1 MKKLFRSF
9 LIVVLGICLA
19 LSVSACGKADFSYG
33 EDYEKYGVTLDRY
46 EELDLVPVDGNAD
59 GITITTA
66 DASIVGV
73 EGNRLIA
80 NSEGETTITAKRNGG
95 KKTLTVYVVDT
106 GAKPKLGVDSDII
119 YIGAD
124 SDVGAHV
131 VYNKKDYAHGANYE
145 YSVPASSADYVEV
158 VNGKLR
164 GKEGAD
170 GKTVKVDVKLE
181 GYKGR
186 EAAIKGQF
194 TFRVRP
200 ASFIDT
206 AAELDVYAAEDSRLA
221 NVAIVSDVHYNAKK
235 IEDANLTYEV
245 VEGGDYVTVD
255 ENGVVSAKNVLT
267 ENQSGSAVIAVRYAT
282 DDSVETRVS
291 VNVHPNYV
299 ATNFVEDPAKY
310 ALATSVPAAAKNA
323 DGAPE
328 KIYAYTQPTGDTW
341 TDRISF
347 NDAGSSIVANARK
360 GYKYFGYDLYFD
372 GTPLY
377 IGLDHADCQ
386 GIKDGQYFRSDYMK
400 IVDVASGR
408 VTNRLVKGTWVRL
421 VYDLFYYVENTS
433 YVAFS
438 ETGFFYAQSGAAGSK
453 TYMGNVRW
461 YLDDNFGSNV
471 HPPEGSDYV
480 LDNDVEYKLNA
491 DGSIS
496 ASNNEWTFD
505 NTSNK
510 IAATTY
516 APAEG
521 EIGGVSGA
529 WKYAPVD
536 DGNSG
541 EWQNQ
546 LTLISAAAY
555 KNGPTGD
562 TGYNVNGMLNLTE
575 AMPTRVGATVTD
587 DVATK
592 YKFLTFDMYIEN
604 GSYVNFNV
612 NQSTSGRA
620 TGAQID
626 LGTTKETYVEG
637 GTDLDLQKNWIKVW
651 EKDSDKLSYYME
663 KGKWYTVSIAYFDNY
678 SSNNWASNIILS
690 AKGGSV
696 IYLNDVKFRKDNVA
710 PTEYEGFQ
718 PVNIEITNGKREMQ
732 ISDLGDDLTYQVKY
746 KMSGNKT
753 AADIVWESSN
763 TSVANVDDNGLI
775 TFDRDGLNGI
785 AYITATVNVAEGV
798 TVSDSFEVKLVDFRS
813 SHLAPSF
820 YVDMSYDPDD
830 DNTAVLKTTVFKGS
844 ANQWDSTL
852 TLTDIATTADKPV
865 SKWRTDGYKY
875 LALDVYFGEGASGLR
890 SYMWLNRAGDA
901 DYGEIT
907 VGSSVPAANAFVYDA
922 ENKIREL
929 GTIAANKWY
938 TVYIATDYSNYNP
951 NWAKALINFWAKEG
965 EEGTFKIR
973 NIAAKKDRS
982 EMFDVL
988 QIAGAPS
995 STADTLWNDIKD
1007 NEYQLSLANSS
1018 LEVEWKVEAVSSD
1031 AAAIVS
1037 IDENGLLTFSDE
1049 GLAETVKRRGLFK
1062 VTATPKDSRYASL
1075 TGSVTF
1081 AIIEDEHAEPITDW
1095 HPVSAYPD
1103 VTSSVWQGKD
1113 TEYPK
1118 TYKFTFNKEDKTDW
1132 KQYLTLAAYNNG
1144 ANLEKP
1150 LGSQYIVGQFM
1161 FTENVSKIIVC
1172 SKLRT
1177 PGGNDKVNYWEQYN
1191 IGSLPTNEKNV
1202 KFYDEN
1208 GNAAVLNRNVWYTVV
1223 IPLKESTAASNGRW
1237 GSLYL
1242 EFGTVDSSKS
1252 ADVYFKNYSYGDTLP
1267 SGLYDL
1273 KITGAPTANVY
1284 LESGNYQ
1291 LGVETNA
1298 GAVEWRSSDNET
1310 ATVDQNG
1317 RVTFLKT
1324 GSVTI
1329 YVKPTDAARA
1339 SLERSVPLTIVE
1351 ESIQILTTDTTK
1363 EWRSLPANKQ
1373 VAIEYTAAP
1382 SLTLNWSV
1390 ADESATYATV
1400 DQNGVVTFLEA
1411 GRYHDITINVTS
1423 TSSKG
1428 KPLSASVT
1436 FKLNDTVNSHFTAGN
1451 GITLEYV
1458 SATDTNEITAT
1469 TSSSGT
1475 INLIDIV
1482 KGTSPVASWQNNGY
1496 KYFVT
1501 DVKFNEGVKNLE
1513 SRIWLNKGDI
1523 GDVSYFI
1530 NTITVG
1536 SADPLYYATVYDGE
1550 TKERVTGKIEANHWY
1565 TVFIETRYNNP
1576 HTWTQAY
1583 LTLRAKSGET
1593 ATATFKN
1600 VGAIKGEVLKITGKP
1615 SRDVNISELD
1625 NGELQLGVTAT
1636 EGLDLEWTVNVAED
1650 VATVDNTGKLTLKKP
1665 ADSLTVTV
1673 TGKKDG
1679 KVIMSDSATFKVVE
1693 EWSTTITNKPTS
1705 LDWNDL
1711 ADGKT
1716 FTLDVAKSKGLTLEY
1731 SSDNEAVAVEN
1742 GVLTFA
1748 PAAIGQ
1754 DVTITVNGM
1763 LNGVQKA
1770 TDSVVITLEHAMRQF
1785 SVNANTEL
1793 SYGTDSEVD
1802 TVLISST
1809 VASTDTNWD
1818 NAARLTDLSGSK
1830 DYSQNNFFKNGK
1842 KYVKLD
1848 VSLSSNGKITFNNW
1862 YTNDQVSPK
1871 LQGEWYNEAIEV
1883 GKTTKTYLYDVNGV
1897 RVYGNVKADTQY
1909 VVYVPILWSHTSNSP
1924 RWGEMRFMVRTT
1936 DENSATV
1943 KVKNIE
1949 YVTAIEN
1956 VYDEKVQLTGV
1967 PNSSVIFAEGGT
1979 NTVQLGTR
1987 DLLEAYEGVAYKS
2000 SNNEIA
2006 TVTDEGLVTFLQT
2019 GTVEITVSPKNAKLA
2034 PLATTVTLKAVTA
2047 EEKQAEWH
2055 FASTATT
2062 WQTEGEFVNSWKF
2075 TGEELVIGG
2084 KDSSYTGDANSV
2096 ATANYIALEI
2106 RFEKA
2111 SGVNYFS
2118 NMYTNGSDGK
2128 GKLGFAWLWGST
2140 TQKAVSV
2147 YLSDYATVVNTTENY
2162 VRFFEMD
2169 GTQSSKLETG
2179 KWYKLILP
2187 KNIEKNDITWG
2198 DLRLKI
2204 DGSGSEREVYYRNVS
2219 YGNTLP
2225 EGWVNA

>member
-282 DDSVETRVS
+282 DASIETRVS

-471 HPPEGSDYV
+471 HAPEGADYV
-480 LDNDVEYKLNA
+480 LDNDVEYKLNS

-510 IAATTY
+510 VAATTY

-536 DGNSG
+536 EGNSG

-612 NQSTSGRA
+612 NQSTTGRV
-620 TGAQID
+620 TGARLD

-651 EKDSDKLSYYME
+651 EKDSDKLSYYVE

-710 PTEYEGFQ
+710 PADYDGFQ

-785 AYITATVNVAEGV
+785 ANITATVNVAEGV

-820 YVDMSYDPDD
+820 YVDMSYDPDEAG
-830 DNTAVLKTTVFKGS
+830 TAILKTKVYRNGDH
-844 ANQWDSTL
+844 QWDSTL
-852 TLTDIATTADKPV
+852 TLTDIATTAEKPV

-907 VGSSVPAANAFVYDA
+907 VGSNVPAANAFVYDA
-922 ENKIREL
+922 ATKIREL

-1007 NEYQLSLANSS
+1007 NEYQLSLVNSS

-1049 GLAETVKRRGLFK
+1049 GLAETVKRRGLFE
-1062 VTATPKDSRYASL
+1062 VTATPKDPRYASL

-1081 AIIEDEHAEPITDW
+1081 AIINDEYDAPINTWHLCAKNNTEWQSNTGDEFALSWKFTGNTLQIAGFWETTDEDKLAARAQYITFDMYFKHAAGINYESDMYT
-1095 HPVSAYPD
+1095 
-1103 VTSSVWQGKD
+1103 QGKRSFAWFWGNSVRP
-1113 TEYPK
+1113 ELMY
-1118 TYKFTFNKEDKTDW
+1118 Y
-1132 KQYLTLAAYNNG
+1132 G
-1144 ANLEKP
+1144 ASSG
-1150 LGSQYIVGQFM
+1150 LGRFV
-1161 FTENVSKIIVC
+1161 KI
-1172 SKLRT
+1172 
-1177 PGGNDKVNYWEQYN
+1177 
-1191 IGSLPTNEKNV
+1191 
-1202 KFYDEN
+1202 YDMD
-1208 GNAAVLNRNVWYTVV
+1208 GNAVANVTTGNWYKIVLPNAMESSTSTWGTSRFIIDPQKVDGVDKREVYFRNV
-1223 IPLKESTAASNGRW
+1223 
-1237 GSLYL
+1237 
-1242 EFGTVDSSKS
+1242 
-1252 ADVYFKNYSYGDTLP
+1252 SYGDTLP

-1284 LESGNYQ
+1284 LESGSCQ

-1373 VAIEYTAAP
+1373 FAIDYTAAP

-1390 ADESATYATV
+1390 AGESATYATV

-1436 FKLNDTVNSHFTAGN
+1436 FKLNDTVKEFDARGDKTTIKYGSGSE
-1451 GITLEYV
+1451 I
-1458 SATDTNEITAT
+1458 DTIIT
-1469 TSSSGT
+1469 TSSATEIKWQENELEIKSLIQGSGYDKPVIT
-1475 INLIDIV
+1475 T
-1482 KGTSPVASWQNNGY
+1482 KG
-1496 KYFVT
+1496 KHYFSFDVCFDSNT
-1501 DVKFNEGVKNLE
+1501 DKMYM
-1513 SRIWLNKGDI
+1513 IAWLN
-1523 GDVSYFI
+1523 SS
-1530 NTITVG
+1530 NTPARYEKTLTVG
-1536 SADPLYYATVYDGE
+1536 TELDDTYYVYNATTKGRVRNTEAGVWYTVIMPADHTNCNPHWALSWIQFSTKTSEATTVKIKNVALTTDIPTVYDL
-1550 TKERVTGKIEANHWY
+1550 VM
-1565 TVFIETRYNNP
+1565 
-1576 HTWTQAY
+1576 
-1583 LTLRAKSGET
+1583 
-1593 ATATFKN
+1593 
-1600 VGAIKGEVLKITGKP
+1600 TGKP
-1615 SRDVNISELD
+1615 SRDVNITELD

-1679 KVIMSDSATFKVVE
+1679 KVVMSDSATFKVVE
-1693 EWSTTITNKPTS
+1693 EWSTTITNKPTL

-1754 DVTITVNGM
+1754 DVTITVKGM

-1770 TDSVVITLEHAMRQF
+1770 TDSVVITLTHAMRHF
-1785 SVNANTEL
+1785 SADSEAITL
-1793 SYGTDSEVD
+1793 AYGEGAEVD
-1802 TVLISST
+1802 TVIATTSTSGTLTFTDIQGNLTNYTKSGNKYISMDVCFDANLKSIKTFVWITTPSDKTHKYEKTITLNSVLEDEIYFYNKETGARVDKIVANQWYKFFIPATYPSGADWCLTNIVAAANDESETT
-1809 VASTDTNWD
+1809 VQIKNFACVPSISGVH
-1818 NAARLTDLSGSK
+1818 DL
-1830 DYSQNNFFKNGK
+1830 
-1842 KYVKLD
+1842 
-1848 VSLSSNGKITFNNW
+1848 KI
-1862 YTNDQVSPK
+1862 
-1871 LQGEWYNEAIEV
+1871 
-1883 GKTTKTYLYDVNGV
+1883 
-1897 RVYGNVKADTQY
+1897 
-1909 VVYVPILWSHTSNSP
+1909 
-1924 RWGEMRFMVRTT
+1924 
-1936 DENSATV
+1936 
-1943 KVKNIE
+1943 
-1949 YVTAIEN
+1949 
-1956 VYDEKVQLTGV
+1956 TGV
-1967 PNSSVIFAEGGT
+1967 PTSSVQLSAGSI
-1979 NTVQLGTR
+1979 QLGVDT
-1987 DLLEAYEGVAYKS
+1987 DLEVSWS
-2000 SNNEIA
+2000 SKNEDVA
-2006 TVTDEGLVTFLQT
+2006 TVDQTGKVTFIKL
-2019 GTVEITVSPKNAKLA
+2019 GSVDITVAPTDTTYASLAK
-2034 PLATTVTLKAVTA
+2034 TVTITIISEFDEPTGWKPQGSSGNALTWTGADATNPKSYKFSVTA
-2047 EEKQAEWH
+2047 GDGDWKSAMVIAEYGN
-2055 FASTATT
+2055 ASLTAPIGSTYIT
-2062 WQTEGEFVNSWKF
+2062 LRLKF
-2075 TGEELVIGG
+2075 ESNI
-2084 KDSSYTGDANSV
+2084 SSVVFRN
-2096 ATANYIALEI
+2096 AL
-2106 RFEKA
+2106 RTPNN
-2111 SGVNYFS
+2111 GVNYWIQFNVGEVPS
-2118 NMYTNGSDGK
+2118 TEKDVKIYNENGS
-2128 GKLGFAWLWGST
+2128 
-2140 TQKAVSV
+2140 
-2147 YLSDYATVVNTTENY
+2147 VVTDSLVE
-2162 VRFFEMD
+2162 
-2169 GTQSSKLETG
+2169 G
-2179 KWYKLILP
+2179 KWYNVVIPVTLSTLA
-2187 KNIEKNDITWG
+2187 NNGNWG
-2198 DLRLKI
+2198 NLRLDFNRTDKNTEGVGYVK
-2204 DGSGSEREVYYRNVS
+2204 DFS

>member
-221 NVAIVSDVHYNAKK
+221 NVAIVPTVHYNAKK
-235 IEDANLTYEV
+235 IDDANLTYEV

-282 DDSVETRVS
+282 DASIETRVS

-341 TDRISF
+341 TDHISF

-471 HPPEGSDYV
+471 HAPEGSDYV

-696 IYLNDVKFRKDNVA
+696 VYLNDVKFRKDNVA

-820 YVDMSYDPDD
+820 YVDMSYDPDEEG
-830 DNTAVLKTTVFKGS
+830 TAILKTKVYRNGDH
-844 ANQWDSTL
+844 QWDSTL
-852 TLTDIATTADKPV
+852 TLTDIATTAEKPV

-907 VGSSVPAANAFVYDA
+907 VGSNAPAANAFVYDA
-922 ENKIREL
+922 ETKIREL

-1049 GLAETVKRRGLFK
+1049 GLAETVKRRGLFE
-1062 VTATPKDSRYASL
+1062 VTATPKDTRYASL

-1081 AIIEDEHAEPITDW
+1081 AIINDEYDAPINTWHLCAKNNTEWQSNTGDEFALSWKFTGKTLQIAGFYETTDEDKLAARAQYITFDMYFKHAAGINYESDMY
-1095 HPVSAYPD
+1095 S
-1103 VTSSVWQGKD
+1103 QGKKSFAWFWGNSVRPELMYYGASSGLGRFVKIYD
-1113 TEYPK
+1113 MDGNAVANVT
-1118 TYKFTFNKEDKTDW
+1118 TGNWYKIVLPNAMESSTSTWGTSRFIIDPQKVDGVDKREV
-1132 KQYLTLAAYNNG
+1132 Y
-1144 ANLEKP
+1144 
-1150 LGSQYIVGQFM
+1150 FR
-1161 FTENVSKIIVC
+1161 NVSY
-1172 SKLRT
+1172 
-1177 PGGNDKVNYWEQYN
+1177 GN
-1191 IGSLPTNEKNV
+1191 
-1202 KFYDEN
+1202 
-1208 GNAAVLNRNVWYTVV
+1208 
-1223 IPLKESTAASNGRW
+1223 
-1237 GSLYL
+1237 
-1242 EFGTVDSSKS
+1242 
-1252 ADVYFKNYSYGDTLP
+1252 TLP

-1373 VAIEYTAAP
+1373 FAIDYTAAP

-1400 DQNGVVTFLEA
+1400 DQNGVVTFLGA

-1436 FKLNDTVNSHFTAGN
+1436 FKLNDTVKEFDARGDKTTIKYGSGSE
-1451 GITLEYV
+1451 I
-1458 SATDTNEITAT
+1458 DTIIT
-1469 TSSSGT
+1469 TSSATEIKWQENELEIKS
-1475 INLIDIV
+1475 LI
-1482 KGTSPVASWQNNGY
+1482 KGASYNQPVITTRG
-1496 KYFVT
+1496 KHYFSFDVRFDSNT
-1501 DVKFNEGVKNLE
+1501 DKMYM
-1513 SRIWLNKGDI
+1513 IAWLNNDNNPARYEK
-1523 GDVSYFI
+1523 
-1530 NTITVG
+1530 TLTVG
-1536 SADPLYYATVYDGE
+1536 TELDDTYYVYNATTKGRVRNTEAGVWYTVIMPADHTNCNPHWALSWIQFSTKTSEATTVKIKNVALTTDMPTVYDL
-1550 TKERVTGKIEANHWY
+1550 VM
-1565 TVFIETRYNNP
+1565 
-1576 HTWTQAY
+1576 
-1583 LTLRAKSGET
+1583 
-1593 ATATFKN
+1593 
-1600 VGAIKGEVLKITGKP
+1600 TGKP

-1679 KVIMSDSATFKVVE
+1679 KVVMSDSATFKVVE
-1693 EWSTTITNKPTS
+1693 NWSTTITNKPTS

-1731 SSDNEAVAVEN
+1731 SSDSEAVTVEN

-1770 TDSVVITLEHAMRQF
+1770 TDSVVITLEHAMRHF
-1785 SVNANTEL
+1785 SADSEAITL
-1793 SYGTDSEVD
+1793 AYGEGAEVD
-1802 TVLISST
+1802 TVIATTSTSGTLTFTDIQGNLTNYTKSGNKYISMDVCFDANLKSIKTFVWITTPSDKTHKYEKTITLNSVLEDEIYFYNKETGARVDKIVANQWYKFFIPATYPSGADWCLTNIVAAANDESETT
-1809 VASTDTNWD
+1809 VQIKNFACVPSISGVH
-1818 NAARLTDLSGSK
+1818 DL
-1830 DYSQNNFFKNGK
+1830 
-1842 KYVKLD
+1842 
-1848 VSLSSNGKITFNNW
+1848 KI
-1862 YTNDQVSPK
+1862 
-1871 LQGEWYNEAIEV
+1871 
-1883 GKTTKTYLYDVNGV
+1883 
-1897 RVYGNVKADTQY
+1897 
-1909 VVYVPILWSHTSNSP
+1909 
-1924 RWGEMRFMVRTT
+1924 
-1936 DENSATV
+1936 
-1943 KVKNIE
+1943 
-1949 YVTAIEN
+1949 
-1956 VYDEKVQLTGV
+1956 TGV
-1967 PNSSVIFAEGGT
+1967 PTSSVQLSAGSIQLGVDTDLEVSWSSKNEDVATVDQTGKVTFIKSGSVDITVTPTDTTYASLAKTVTITIISEFDEPTGWKPQGSSGNALTWTGADATNPKSYKFSVTAGDGDWKSAMVIAEYGNASLTAPIGSTYITLRLKFESNISSVIF
-1979 NTVQLGTR
+1979 R
-1987 DLLEAYEGVAYKS
+1987 
-2000 SNNEIA
+2000 
-2006 TVTDEGLVTFLQT
+2006 
-2019 GTVEITVSPKNAKLA
+2019 NALRT
-2034 PLATTVTLKAVTA
+2034 P
-2047 EEKQAEWH
+2047 
-2055 FASTATT
+2055 
-2062 WQTEGEFVNSWKF
+2062 N
-2075 TGEELVIGG
+2075 
-2084 KDSSYTGDANSV
+2084 
-2096 ATANYIALEI
+2096 
-2106 RFEKA
+2106 
-2111 SGVNYFS
+2111 SGVNYWIQFKVGEVPS
-2118 NMYTNGSDGK
+2118 TEKDVKIYNENGS
-2128 GKLGFAWLWGST
+2128 
-2140 TQKAVSV
+2140 
-2147 YLSDYATVVNTTENY
+2147 VVTDSLVE
-2162 VRFFEMD
+2162 
-2169 GTQSSKLETG
+2169 G
-2179 KWYKLILP
+2179 KWYNVVIPVTLSTLA
-2187 KNIEKNDITWG
+2187 NNGNWG
-2198 DLRLKI
+2198 NLRLDFNRTDKNTEGVGYVK
-2204 DGSGSEREVYYRNVS
+2204 DFS

>member
-59 GITITTA
+59 GIKITTA

-80 NSEGETTITAKRNGG
+80 NSEGDTTITAERNGG
-95 KKTLTVYVVDT
+95 KKTLRVYVVDS
-106 GAKPKLGVDSDII
+106 GAKPKLGMDSDII

-145 YSVPASSADYVEV
+145 YSVPAKYADYVEV

-206 AAELDVYAAEDSRLA
+206 EAELDVYAAEDSRLA

-282 DDSVETRVS
+282 DASIETRVS

-453 TYMGNVRW
+453 TYMGNLRW

-471 HPPEGSDYV
+471 HAPEGSDYV

-620 TGAQID
+620 TGARLD
-626 LGTTKETYVEG
+626 LGTTKETYVED

-820 YVDMSYDPDD
+820 YVDMSYDPDEEG
-830 DNTAVLKTTVFKGS
+830 TAILKTKVYRNGDH
-844 ANQWDSTL
+844 QWDSTL
-852 TLTDIATTADKPV
+852 TLTDIATTAEKPV

-907 VGSSVPAANAFVYDA
+907 VGSNAPAANAFVYDA
-922 ENKIREL
+922 ETKIREL

-1049 GLAETVKRRGLFK
+1049 GLAETVKRRGLFE
-1062 VTATPKDSRYASL
+1062 VTATPKDTRYASL

-1373 VAIEYTAAP
+1373 FAIDYTAAP

-1436 FKLNDTVNSHFTAGN
+1436 FKLNDTPKKLIATGS
-1451 GITLEYV
+1451 TLVKY
-1458 SATDTNEITAT
+1458 
-1469 TSSSGT
+1469 SSGT
-1475 INLIDIV
+1475 DETIV
-1482 KGTSPVASWQNNGY
+1482 ATSSLKSTAWDANVVYFADVVKYGGGEYKLPTGVFTSNGY
-1496 KYFVT
+1496 HYVSF
-1501 DVKFNEGVKNLE
+1501 DVLFDDNTNEMHMMM
-1513 SRIWLNKGDI
+1513 WLNSDASGKYDKKL
-1523 GDVSYFI
+1523 
-1530 NTITVG
+1530 TVG
-1536 SADPLYYATVYDGE
+1536 TVFDDTYYVYNATTKGRVRNTVAGTWYTVIIPADHNKLNSNWVKPYLQFTTKNDSPTNVQIKNIIVTSSMPTVYDL
-1550 TKERVTGKIEANHWY
+1550 VM
-1565 TVFIETRYNNP
+1565 
-1576 HTWTQAY
+1576 
-1583 LTLRAKSGET
+1583 
-1593 ATATFKN
+1593 
-1600 VGAIKGEVLKITGKP
+1600 TGKP

-1693 EWSTTITNKPTS
+1693 NWSTTITNKPTS

-1716 FTLDVAKSKGLTLEY
+1716 FTLEVAKSKGLTLEY
-1731 SSDNEAVAVEN
+1731 SSDNEAVTVEN

-1748 PAAIGQ
+1748 PASIGQ

-1770 TDSVVITLEHAMRQF
+1770 TDSVVITLEHAMRHF
-1785 SVNANTEL
+1785 SADSEAITL
-1793 SYGTDSEVD
+1793 AYGESAEVD
-1802 TVLISST
+1802 TVIATTSTSGTLTFTDIQGNLTNYTKSGNKYISMDVCFDANLKSIKTFVWITTPSDKTHKYEKTITLNSVLEDEIYFYNKETGARVDKIVANQWYKFFIPATYPSGADWCLTNIVAAANDESETT
-1809 VASTDTNWD
+1809 VQIKNFACVPSISGVH
-1818 NAARLTDLSGSK
+1818 DL
-1830 DYSQNNFFKNGK
+1830 
-1842 KYVKLD
+1842 
-1848 VSLSSNGKITFNNW
+1848 KI
-1862 YTNDQVSPK
+1862 
-1871 LQGEWYNEAIEV
+1871 
-1883 GKTTKTYLYDVNGV
+1883 
-1897 RVYGNVKADTQY
+1897 
-1909 VVYVPILWSHTSNSP
+1909 
-1924 RWGEMRFMVRTT
+1924 
-1936 DENSATV
+1936 
-1943 KVKNIE
+1943 
-1949 YVTAIEN
+1949 
-1956 VYDEKVQLTGV
+1956 TGV
-1967 PNSSVIFAEGGT
+1967 PTSSVQLSAGSIQLGVDTDLEVSWSSKNEDVATVDQTGKVTFIKSGSVDITVTPTDTTYASLAKTVTITIISEFDEPTGWKPQGSSGNALTWTGADATNPKSYKFSVTAGDGDWKSAMVIAEYGNASLTAPIGSTYITLRLKFESNISSVIF
-1979 NTVQLGTR
+1979 R
-1987 DLLEAYEGVAYKS
+1987 
-2000 SNNEIA
+2000 
-2006 TVTDEGLVTFLQT
+2006 
-2019 GTVEITVSPKNAKLA
+2019 NALRT
-2034 PLATTVTLKAVTA
+2034 P
-2047 EEKQAEWH
+2047 
-2055 FASTATT
+2055 
-2062 WQTEGEFVNSWKF
+2062 N
-2075 TGEELVIGG
+2075 
-2084 KDSSYTGDANSV
+2084 
-2096 ATANYIALEI
+2096 
-2106 RFEKA
+2106 
-2111 SGVNYFS
+2111 SGVNYWIQFKVGEVPS
-2118 NMYTNGSDGK
+2118 TEKDVKIYNENGS
-2128 GKLGFAWLWGST
+2128 
-2140 TQKAVSV
+2140 
-2147 YLSDYATVVNTTENY
+2147 VVTDSLVE
-2162 VRFFEMD
+2162 
-2169 GTQSSKLETG
+2169 G
-2179 KWYKLILP
+2179 KWYNVVIPVTLSTLA
-2187 KNIEKNDITWG
+2187 NNGNWG
-2198 DLRLKI
+2198 NLRLDFNRTDKNTEGVGYVK
-2204 DGSGSEREVYYRNVS
+2204 DFS

>member
-106 GAKPKLGVDSDII
+106 GAKPKLGMDSDII

-164 GKEGAD
+164 GKEGAN

-282 DDSVETRVS
+282 DASIETRVS

-471 HPPEGSDYV
+471 HAPEGADYV

-575 AMPTRVGATVTD
+575 SMPTRVGATVTD

-637 GTDLDLQKNWIKVW
+637 GTDLDLQSSWIKVW

-785 AYITATVNVAEGV
+785 TYITATVEVAEGV

-890 SYMWLNRAGDA
+890 SYIHLNTGSGSA

-907 VGSSVPAANAFVYDA
+907 VGSNAPAANAFVYDA
-922 ENKIREL
+922 ETKIREL

-1007 NEYQLSLANSS
+1007 NEYQLSLVNSS
-1018 LEVEWKVEAVSSD
+1018 LEVEWSVRGISSD
-1031 AAAIVS
+1031 AATIVS

-1049 GLAETVKRRGLFK
+1049 GLAETVKRRGLFE
-1062 VTATPKDSRYASL
+1062 VTATPKDTRYASL

-1081 AIIEDEHAEPITDW
+1081 AIINDEYDAPINTW
-1095 HPVSAYPD
+1095 HLCAKNN
-1103 VTSSVWQGKD
+1103 TEWQSNTGD
-1113 TEYPK
+1113 EFALSW
-1118 TYKFTFNKEDKTDW
+1118 KFTGNTLQIAGFYETTDEDK
-1132 KQYLTLAAYNNG
+1132 LAAR
-1144 ANLEKP
+1144 A
-1150 LGSQYIVGQFM
+1150 QYITFDMYFKHAAGINYESDMYSEHKRSFAWFWGNSVRPELMYYGASSGLGRF
-1161 FTENVSKIIVC
+1161 VKI
-1172 SKLRT
+1172 
-1177 PGGNDKVNYWEQYN
+1177 
-1191 IGSLPTNEKNV
+1191 
-1202 KFYDEN
+1202 YDMD
-1208 GNAAVLNRNVWYTVV
+1208 GNAVANVTTGKWYKIVLPNAMESSTSTWGTSRFIIDPQKVDGVDKREVYFRNV
-1223 IPLKESTAASNGRW
+1223 
-1237 GSLYL
+1237 
-1242 EFGTVDSSKS
+1242 
-1252 ADVYFKNYSYGDTLP
+1252 SYGDTLP

-1351 ESIQILTTDTTK
+1351 ESIQILTTDTNK

-1373 VAIEYTAAP
+1373 FAIDYTAAP

-1400 DQNGVVTFLEA
+1400 DQNGVVTFLGA

-1451 GITLEYV
+1451 GVTLEYV

-1501 DVKFNEGVKNLE
+1501 DVKFSEGVNNLE

-1536 SADPLYYATVYDGE
+1536 SSNPLYYAAIYDGE

-1809 VASTDTNWD
+1809 VASTDTNRD

-2062 WQTEGEFVNSWKF
+2062 WQTEGEFANSWKF
-2075 TGEELVIGG
+2075 SGENLTVA
-2084 KDSSYTGDANSV
+2084 SSLSAESN
-2096 ATANYIALEI
+2096 ANYIYAEI
-2106 RFEKA
+2106 YFAKA
-2111 SGVNYFS
+2111 VDVNYYS
-2118 NMYTNGSDGK
+2118 DMYSQGKTTNWWSAIGG
-2128 GKLGFAWLWGST
+2128 T
-2140 TQKAVSV
+2140 TINENTMFFDMSGNR
-2147 YLSDYATVVNTTENY
+2147 AT
-2162 VRFFEMD
+2162 
-2169 GTQSSKLETG
+2169 SLELG
-2179 KWYKLILP
+2179 KWYKMALKKAKEGANVTWQCYSKLIIG
-2187 KNIEKNDITWG
+2187 KDTNGEA
-2198 DLRLKI
+2198 
-2204 DGSGSEREVYYRNVS
+2204 EVYFRNAA
-2219 YGNTLP
+2219 YGSTIP

>member
-59 GITITTA
+59 GIKITTA

-80 NSEGETTITAKRNGG
+80 NSEGNTTITAERNGG
-95 KKTLTVYVVDT
+95 KKTLKVYVVDS
-106 GAKPKLGVDSDII
+106 GAKPRLGVDSDII

-221 NVAIVSDVHYNAKK
+221 NVAIVPTVHYNAKK

-267 ENQSGSAVIAVRYAT
+267 ESQSGSAVIAVRYAT
-282 DDSVETRVS
+282 DASIETRVS

-471 HPPEGSDYV
+471 HAPEGSDYV

-575 AMPTRVGATVTD
+575 SMPTRVGATVTD

-620 TGAQID
+620 TGAKLD

-710 PTEYEGFQ
+710 PTDYDGFQ

-785 AYITATVNVAEGV
+785 AYITATVEVAEGV
-798 TVSDSFEVKLVDFRS
+798 IVSDSFEVKLVDFRS

-820 YVDMSYDPDD
+820 YVDMSYDPDEEG
-830 DNTAVLKTTVFKGS
+830 TAVLKTKVYRNGDH
-844 ANQWDSTL
+844 QWDSTL

-907 VGSSVPAANAFVYDA
+907 VGSNAPAANAFVYDA
-922 ENKIREL
+922 ETKIREL

-973 NIAAKKDRS
+973 NIADKKDRS

-995 STADTLWNDIKD
+995 SSADTLWNDIKD

-1018 LEVEWKVEAVSSD
+1018 LEVEWKVETVSSD

-1081 AIIEDEHAEPITDW
+1081 AIINDDYDAPINSW
-1095 HPVSAYPD
+1095 HLCAKNS
-1103 VTSSVWQGKD
+1103 TEWQGNTGDEFAKSW
-1113 TEYPK
+1113 
-1118 TYKFTFNKEDKTDW
+1118 KFTGNTLQIAGFWETTDEDK
-1132 KQYLTLAAYNNG
+1132 LAARAQYVTFDMYFKYAAGINYESDMHTQGKKSFAWFWNNTVRPELKYYG
-1144 ANLEKP
+1144 ASSG
-1150 LGSQYIVGQFM
+1150 LGRFVKIYDMDGNAVANVTTGTWYKIILPNAMESSTSAWGTSRFIIDSQKVDGVDKREVYFR
-1161 FTENVSKIIVC
+1161 NVSY
-1172 SKLRT
+1172 
-1177 PGGNDKVNYWEQYN
+1177 GN
-1191 IGSLPTNEKNV
+1191 
-1202 KFYDEN
+1202 
-1208 GNAAVLNRNVWYTVV
+1208 
-1223 IPLKESTAASNGRW
+1223 
-1237 GSLYL
+1237 
-1242 EFGTVDSSKS
+1242 
-1252 ADVYFKNYSYGDTLP
+1252 TLP

-1284 LESGNYQ
+1284 LESGSYQ

-1339 SLERSVPLTIVE
+1339 SLERSVTLTIVE

-1390 ADESATYATV
+1390 ADECAEYAIV
-1400 DQNGVVTFLEA
+1400 NNKGVVTFLEA
-1411 GRYHDITINVTS
+1411 GRYHDITINVS
-1423 TSSKG
+1423 ATSSKG

-1436 FKLNDTVNSHFTAGN
+1436 LKLNDTVKEFDARGDKTTIKYGSGSE
-1451 GITLEYV
+1451 I
-1458 SATDTNEITAT
+1458 DTIIT
-1469 TSSSGT
+1469 TSSATEIKWQENELEIKS
-1475 INLIDIV
+1475 LI
-1482 KGTSPVASWQNNGY
+1482 KGAGYNQPVITTRG
-1496 KYFVT
+1496 KHYFSFDVCFDSNT
-1501 DVKFNEGVKNLE
+1501 DKMYM
-1513 SRIWLNKGDI
+1513 IAWLNSD
-1523 GDVSYFI
+1523 
-1530 NTITVG
+1530 NTPARYEKTLTVG
-1536 SADPLYYATVYDGE
+1536 TALDDTYYVYNATTKGRVRNTEAGVWYTVIMPADHTNCNANWALSWIQFSTKTSEATTVKIKNVALTTDMPTVYDL
-1550 TKERVTGKIEANHWY
+1550 VM
-1565 TVFIETRYNNP
+1565 
-1576 HTWTQAY
+1576 
-1583 LTLRAKSGET
+1583 
-1593 ATATFKN
+1593 
-1600 VGAIKGEVLKITGKP
+1600 TGKP

-1679 KVIMSDSATFKVVE
+1679 KVVMSDSATFKVVE

-1716 FTLDVAKSKGLTLEY
+1716 FTLEVAKSKGLTLEY
-1731 SSDNEAVAVEN
+1731 SSDSETVTVED

-1748 PAAIGQ
+1748 PASIGQ
-1754 DVTITVNGM
+1754 DVTITVKGM
-1763 LNGVQKA
+1763 LNGVVKA
-1770 TDSVVITLEHAMRQF
+1770 TDSVVITLEHAMRHF
-1785 SVNANTEL
+1785 SADSEAITL
-1793 SYGTDSEVD
+1793 AYGEGAEVD
-1802 TVLISST
+1802 TVIATTSTSGTLTFTDIQGNLTNYTKSGNKYISMDVCFDANLKSIKTFVWITTPSDKTHKYEKTITLNSVLEDEIYFYNKETGARVDKIVANQWYKFFIPATYPSGADWCLTNIVAAANDESETT
-1809 VASTDTNWD
+1809 VQIKNFACVPSISGVH
-1818 NAARLTDLSGSK
+1818 DL
-1830 DYSQNNFFKNGK
+1830 
-1842 KYVKLD
+1842 
-1848 VSLSSNGKITFNNW
+1848 KI
-1862 YTNDQVSPK
+1862 
-1871 LQGEWYNEAIEV
+1871 
-1883 GKTTKTYLYDVNGV
+1883 
-1897 RVYGNVKADTQY
+1897 
-1909 VVYVPILWSHTSNSP
+1909 
-1924 RWGEMRFMVRTT
+1924 
-1936 DENSATV
+1936 
-1943 KVKNIE
+1943 
-1949 YVTAIEN
+1949 
-1956 VYDEKVQLTGV
+1956 TGV
-1967 PNSSVIFAEGGT
+1967 PTSSVQLSAGSI
-1979 NTVQLGTR
+1979 QLGVDT
-1987 DLLEAYEGVAYKS
+1987 DLEVSWS
-2000 SNNEIA
+2000 SKNEDVA
-2006 TVTDEGLVTFLQT
+2006 TVDQTGKVTFIKS
-2019 GTVEITVSPKNAKLA
+2019 GSVDITVTPTDTTYASLAK
-2034 PLATTVTLKAVTA
+2034 TVTITIISEFDEPTGWKPQGSSGNALTWTGADATNPKSYKFSVTA
-2047 EEKQAEWH
+2047 GDGDWKSAMVIAEYGS
-2055 FASTATT
+2055 AALTAPIGSTYITLRL
-2062 WQTEGEFVNSWKF
+2062 KF
-2075 TGEELVIGG
+2075 ESNI
-2084 KDSSYTGDANSV
+2084 SSVVFRN
-2096 ATANYIALEI
+2096 AL
-2106 RFEKA
+2106 RTPNN
-2111 SGVNYFS
+2111 GVNYWIQFNVGEVPS
-2118 NMYTNGSDGK
+2118 TEKDVKIYNENGS
-2128 GKLGFAWLWGST
+2128 
-2140 TQKAVSV
+2140 
-2147 YLSDYATVVNTTENY
+2147 VVTDSLVE
-2162 VRFFEMD
+2162 
-2169 GTQSSKLETG
+2169 G
-2179 KWYKLILP
+2179 KWYNVVIPVTLSTLA
-2187 KNIEKNDITWG
+2187 NNGNWG
-2198 DLRLKI
+2198 NLRLDFSRTDKETEGVGYVK
-2204 DGSGSEREVYYRNVS
+2204 DFS

>member
-221 NVAIVSDVHYNAKK
+221 NVAIVPTVHYNAKK

-282 DDSVETRVS
+282 DASIETRVS

-341 TDRISF
+341 TDHISF

-471 HPPEGSDYV
+471 HAPEGSDYV

-785 AYITATVNVAEGV
+785 TYITATVEVAEGV

-890 SYMWLNRAGDA
+890 SYIHLNTGSGSA

-907 VGSSVPAANAFVYDA
+907 VGSNAPAANAFVYDA
-922 ENKIREL
+922 ETKIREL

-1007 NEYQLSLANSS
+1007 NEYQLSLVNSS
-1018 LEVEWKVEAVSSD
+1018 LEVEWSVRGISSD
-1031 AAAIVS
+1031 AATIVS

-1049 GLAETVKRRGLFK
+1049 GLAETVKRRGLFE
-1062 VTATPKDSRYASL
+1062 VTATPKDTRYASL

-1081 AIIEDEHAEPITDW
+1081 AIINDEYDAPINTW
-1095 HPVSAYPD
+1095 HLCAKNN
-1103 VTSSVWQGKD
+1103 TEWQSNTGD
-1113 TEYPK
+1113 EFALSW
-1118 TYKFTFNKEDKTDW
+1118 KFTGNTLQIAGFYETTDEDK
-1132 KQYLTLAAYNNG
+1132 LAAR
-1144 ANLEKP
+1144 A
-1150 LGSQYIVGQFM
+1150 QYITFDMYFKHAAGINYESDMYSEHKRSFAWFWGNSVRPELMYYGASSGLGRFVKIYDMDGNAVANVTTGKWYKIVLPNAMESSTSTWGTSRFIIDPQKVDGVDKREVYFR
-1161 FTENVSKIIVC
+1161 NVSY
-1172 SKLRT
+1172 
-1177 PGGNDKVNYWEQYN
+1177 GN
-1191 IGSLPTNEKNV
+1191 
-1202 KFYDEN
+1202 
-1208 GNAAVLNRNVWYTVV
+1208 
-1223 IPLKESTAASNGRW
+1223 
-1237 GSLYL
+1237 
-1242 EFGTVDSSKS
+1242 
-1252 ADVYFKNYSYGDTLP
+1252 TLP

-1373 VAIEYTAAP
+1373 VAIDYTAAP

-1451 GITLEYV
+1451 GVTLEYV

-1809 VASTDTNWD
+1809 VASTDTNRD

-2062 WQTEGEFVNSWKF
+2062 WQTEGEFANSWKF
-2075 TGEELVIGG
+2075 SGENLTVA
-2084 KDSSYTGDANSV
+2084 SSLSAESN
-2096 ATANYIALEI
+2096 ANYIYAEI
-2106 RFEKA
+2106 
-2111 SGVNYFS
+2111 YF
-2118 NMYTNGSDGK
+2118 
-2128 GKLGFAWLWGST
+2128 A
-2140 TQKAVSV
+2140 KAVDVS
-2147 YLSDYATVVNTTENY
+2147 YYSDMYSQGKTTNWWSAIGGTTINENTMFFDMSGNRAT
-2162 VRFFEMD
+2162 
-2169 GTQSSKLETG
+2169 SLELG
-2179 KWYKLILP
+2179 KWYKMALKKAKEGANVTWQCYSKLIIG
-2187 KNIEKNDITWG
+2187 KDTNGEA
-2198 DLRLKI
+2198 
-2204 DGSGSEREVYYRNVS
+2204 EVYFRNAA
-2219 YGNTLP
+2219 YGSTIP

>member
-282 DDSVETRVS
+282 DASIETRVS

-471 HPPEGSDYV
+471 HAPEGSDYV

-575 AMPTRVGATVTD
+575 AMPSRVGATVTD

-620 TGAQID
+620 TGAKLD

-785 AYITATVNVAEGV
+785 TYITATVEVAEGV

-820 YVDMSYDPDD
+820 YVDMSYDPDEAG
-830 DNTAVLKTTVFKGS
+830 TAILKTKVYRNGDH
-844 ANQWDSTL
+844 QWDSTL
-852 TLTDIATTADKPV
+852 TLTDIATTAEKPV

-907 VGSSVPAANAFVYDA
+907 VGSNVPAANAFVYDA
-922 ENKIREL
+922 ATKIREL

-1049 GLAETVKRRGLFK
+1049 GLAETVKRRGLFE
-1062 VTATPKDSRYASL
+1062 VTATPKDTRYASL
-1075 TGSVTF
+1075 TGSVSF

-1351 ESIQILTTDTTK
+1351 ESIQILTTDTNK

-1373 VAIEYTAAP
+1373 FAIDYTAAP

-1436 FKLNDTVNSHFTAGN
+1436 FKLNDTPNEFDARGDKTTIKYGSGSE
-1451 GITLEYV
+1451 I
-1458 SATDTNEITAT
+1458 DTIIT
-1469 TSSSGT
+1469 TSSATEIKWQENELEIKS
-1475 INLIDIV
+1475 LI
-1482 KGTSPVASWQNNGY
+1482 KGAGYNQPVITTRG
-1496 KYFVT
+1496 KHYFSFDVCFDSNT
-1501 DVKFNEGVKNLE
+1501 DKMYM
-1513 SRIWLNKGDI
+1513 IAWLNSD
-1523 GDVSYFI
+1523 
-1530 NTITVG
+1530 NTPERYEKSLTVG
-1536 SADPLYYATVYDGE
+1536 TALDDTYYVYNATTKGRVRNTEAGVWYTVIMPADHTNCNPHWALSWIQFSTKTSEATTVKIKNVALTTDMPTVYDL
-1550 TKERVTGKIEANHWY
+1550 VM
-1565 TVFIETRYNNP
+1565 
-1576 HTWTQAY
+1576 
-1583 LTLRAKSGET
+1583 
-1593 ATATFKN
+1593 
-1600 VGAIKGEVLKITGKP
+1600 TGKP

-1754 DVTITVNGM
+1754 DVTITVKGM
-1763 LNGVQKA
+1763 LNGVVKA
-1770 TDSVVITLEHAMRQF
+1770 TDSVVITLEHAMRHF
-1785 SVNANTEL
+1785 SADSEAITL
-1793 SYGTDSEVD
+1793 AYGGGAEVD
-1802 TVLISST
+1802 TVIATTST
-1809 VASTDTNWD
+1809 SGKVKLTDIATVGDKPVASWRD
-1818 NAARLTDLSGSK
+1818 GV
-1830 DYSQNNFFKNGK
+1830 NNK
-1842 KYVKLD
+1842 KYFVMDVCFDENVKTLNTNIYLRKS
-1848 VSLSSNGKITFNNW
+1848 VRGW
-1862 YTNDQVSPK
+1862 NDQGFLTVGSAAPISDLILVYANDAESGNYK
-1871 LQGEWYNEAIEV
+1871 RVTGTIKAGEWYRVLVLTDYE
-1883 GKTTKTYLYDVNGV
+1883 GYNGGWANANFIV
-1897 RVYGNVKADTQY
+1897 TAKEEGTAGSVKIKYVDPVKAA
-1909 VVYVPILWSHTSNSP
+1909 VYVTGIPATNTVYWRELADNKQVTLTEKASNGYTVEWKSSDITVATVES
-1924 RWGEMRFMVRTT
+1924 GVLTFLETGFGKSTT
-1936 DENSATV
+1936 ITATV
-1943 KVKNIE
+1943 KVSDSVTLVDSFVINLVDAPTNLVPTNSNAVLAYGTGDEIDTVLIKTSQTAAYNANIGFYDICKGSAPVAAWRNNGYKYLTMDICFDENAKGIRSCIWLNTGDTHDEQNLFVGEAVPSVNITVYNAETKAKVEGNIE
-1949 YVTAIEN
+1949 ANTWYTIYISTDYSNPNTNWGQAYMSVMAKSADVETTIKVKN
-1956 VYDEKVQLTGV
+1956 VAPAKT
-1967 PNSSVIFAEGGT
+1967 
-1979 NTVQLGTR
+1979 
-1987 DLLEAYEGVAYKS
+1987 
-2000 SNNEIA
+2000 
-2006 TVTDEGLVTFLQT
+2006 LV
-2019 GTVEITVSPKNAKLA
+2019 E
-2034 PLATTVTLKAVTA
+2034 
-2047 EEKQAEWH
+2047 
-2055 FASTATT
+2055 
-2062 WQTEGEFVNSWKF
+2062 
-2075 TGEELVIGG
+2075 
-2084 KDSSYTGDANSV
+2084 
-2096 ATANYIALEI
+2096 
-2106 RFEKA
+2106 
-2111 SGVNYFS
+2111 
-2118 NMYTNGSDGK
+2118 
-2128 GKLGFAWLWGST
+2128 
-2140 TQKAVSV
+2140 
-2147 YLSDYATVVNTTENY
+2147 
-2162 VRFFEMD
+2162 
-2169 GTQSSKLETG
+2169 
-2179 KWYKLILP
+2179 
-2187 KNIEKNDITWG
+2187 
-2198 DLRLKI
+2198 
-2204 DGSGSEREVYYRNVS
+2204 
-2219 YGNTLP
+2219 
-2225 EGWVNA
+2225 

>member
-145 YSVPASSADYVEV
+145 YSVPAKYADYVEV

-221 NVAIVSDVHYNAKK
+221 NVAIVPTVHYNAKK

-282 DDSVETRVS
+282 DASIETRVS

-471 HPPEGSDYV
+471 HAPEGSDYV

-575 AMPTRVGATVTD
+575 AMPSRVGATVTD

-620 TGAQID
+620 TGAKLD

-637 GTDLDLQKNWIKVW
+637 GTDLDLQSSWIKVW

-922 ENKIREL
+922 ETKIREL

-995 STADTLWNDIKD
+995 STADTFWNDIKD

-1018 LEVEWKVEAVSSD
+1018 LEVKWKVEAVSSD

-1062 VTATPKDSRYASL
+1062 VTATPKDTRYASL

-1081 AIIEDEHAEPITDW
+1081 AIINDDYDAPINSW
-1095 HPVSAYPD
+1095 HLCAKNS
-1103 VTSSVWQGKD
+1103 TEWQGNTGDEFAKSW
-1113 TEYPK
+1113 
-1118 TYKFTFNKEDKTDW
+1118 KFTGNTLQIAGFWETTDEDK
-1132 KQYLTLAAYNNG
+1132 LAARAQYVTFDMYFKYAAGINYESDMHTQGKKSFAWFWNNTVRPELKYYG
-1144 ANLEKP
+1144 ASSG
-1150 LGSQYIVGQFM
+1150 LGRFVKIYDMDGNAVA
-1161 FTENVSKIIVC
+1161 NVTTGTWYKIILPNAMESSTSAWGTSRFIIDAQKVD
-1172 SKLRT
+1172 
-1177 PGGNDKVNYWEQYN
+1177 GVDKREVY
-1191 IGSLPTNEKNV
+1191 
-1202 KFYDEN
+1202 F
-1208 GNAAVLNRNVWYTVV
+1208 RNV
-1223 IPLKESTAASNGRW
+1223 
-1237 GSLYL
+1237 
-1242 EFGTVDSSKS
+1242 
-1252 ADVYFKNYSYGDTLP
+1252 SYGDTLP

-1284 LESGNYQ
+1284 LESGSCQ

-1390 ADESATYATV
+1390 ADDCATYATV
-1400 DQNGVVTFLEA
+1400 NNKGVVTFLEA
-1411 GRYHDITINVTS
+1411 GRYHDITINVS
-1423 TSSKG
+1423 ATSSKG

-1436 FKLNDTVNSHFTAGN
+1436 FKLNDTPKKLIATGS
-1451 GITLEYV
+1451 TLVKY
-1458 SATDTNEITAT
+1458 
-1469 TSSSGT
+1469 SSGT
-1475 INLIDIV
+1475 DETIV
-1482 KGTSPVASWQNNGY
+1482 ATSSLKSTAWDANVVYFADVVKYGGGEYKLPTGVFTSNGY
-1496 KYFVT
+1496 HYVSF
-1501 DVKFNEGVKNLE
+1501 DVLFDDNTNEMHMMM
-1513 SRIWLNKGDI
+1513 WLNSDASGKYDKKL
-1523 GDVSYFI
+1523 
-1530 NTITVG
+1530 TVG
-1536 SADPLYYATVYDGE
+1536 TVFDDTYYVYNATTKGRVRNTVAGTWYTVIIPADHNKLNSNWVKPYLQFTTKNDSPTNVQIKNIIVTSSMPTVYDL
-1550 TKERVTGKIEANHWY
+1550 VM
-1565 TVFIETRYNNP
+1565 
-1576 HTWTQAY
+1576 
-1583 LTLRAKSGET
+1583 
-1593 ATATFKN
+1593 
-1600 VGAIKGEVLKITGKP
+1600 TGKP

-1636 EGLDLEWTVNVAED
+1636 EGLNLEWSVNVAED

-1693 EWSTTITNKPTS
+1693 NWSTTITNKPTS

-1716 FTLDVAKSKGLTLEY
+1716 FTLEVAKSKGLTLEY
-1731 SSDNEAVAVEN
+1731 SSDNEAVAVVN

-1770 TDSVVITLEHAMRQF
+1770 TDSVVITLTHAMRHF
-1785 SVNANTEL
+1785 SADSEAITL
-1793 SYGTDSEVD
+1793 AYGEGAEVD
-1802 TVLISST
+1802 TVIATTST
-1809 VASTDTNWD
+1809 SGKVK
-1818 NAARLTDLSGSK
+1818 LTDIATTGDKPVAGWRDGVNNKKYFVMDVCFDENVKTLNTNIYLRKSVRGWNDQGFLTVGSAAPVSDLILVYAIDAESGSYK
-1830 DYSQNNFFKNGK
+1830 RVTGTIKA
-1842 KYVKLD
+1842 
-1848 VSLSSNGKITFNNW
+1848 
-1862 YTNDQVSPK
+1862 
-1871 LQGEWYNEAIEV
+1871 GEWYRVLVLTDYE
-1883 GKTTKTYLYDVNGV
+1883 GYNGGWANANFIV
-1897 RVYGNVKADTQY
+1897 TAKEEGTAGSVKIKYVDPVKAA
-1909 VVYVPILWSHTSNSP
+1909 VYVTGIPATNTVYWRGLADNKQVTLTEKASNGYTVEWKSSDITVATVES
-1924 RWGEMRFMVRTT
+1924 GVLTFLETGFGKSTT
-1936 DENSATV
+1936 ITATV
-1943 KVKNIE
+1943 KVSDSVTLVDSFVINLVDAPTNLVPTNSNAVLAYGTGDEIDTVLIKTSQTAAYNANIGFYDICKGSAPVAAWRNNGYKYLTMDICFDENAKGIRSCIWLNTGDTHDEQNLFVGEAVPSVNITVYNAETKAKVEGNIE
-1949 YVTAIEN
+1949 ANTWYTIYISTDYSNPNTNWGQAYMSVMAKSADVETTIKVKN
-1956 VYDEKVQLTGV
+1956 VAPAKT
-1967 PNSSVIFAEGGT
+1967 
-1979 NTVQLGTR
+1979 
-1987 DLLEAYEGVAYKS
+1987 
-2000 SNNEIA
+2000 
-2006 TVTDEGLVTFLQT
+2006 LV
-2019 GTVEITVSPKNAKLA
+2019 E
-2034 PLATTVTLKAVTA
+2034 
-2047 EEKQAEWH
+2047 
-2055 FASTATT
+2055 
-2062 WQTEGEFVNSWKF
+2062 
-2075 TGEELVIGG
+2075 
-2084 KDSSYTGDANSV
+2084 
-2096 ATANYIALEI
+2096 
-2106 RFEKA
+2106 
-2111 SGVNYFS
+2111 
-2118 NMYTNGSDGK
+2118 
-2128 GKLGFAWLWGST
+2128 
-2140 TQKAVSV
+2140 
-2147 YLSDYATVVNTTENY
+2147 
-2162 VRFFEMD
+2162 
-2169 GTQSSKLETG
+2169 
-2179 KWYKLILP
+2179 
-2187 KNIEKNDITWG
+2187 
-2198 DLRLKI
+2198 
-2204 DGSGSEREVYYRNVS
+2204 
-2219 YGNTLP
+2219 
-2225 EGWVNA
+2225 

>member
-80 NSEGETTITAKRNGG
+80 NSEGETTITAERKGG
-95 KKTLTVYVVDT
+95 KKTLKVYVVDS
-106 GAKPKLGVDSDII
+106 GAKPRLGVDSDII

-186 EAAIKGQF
+186 EAAIKGSF

-206 AAELDVYAAEDSRLA
+206 EAELDVYAAEDSRLA
-221 NVAIVSDVHYNAKK
+221 NVAIVPTVHYNAKK

-267 ENQSGSAVIAVRYAT
+267 ENQSGSAVIAVKYAT
-282 DDSVETRVS
+282 DASIETRVS

-471 HPPEGSDYV
+471 HAPEGSDYV

-546 LTLISAAAY
+546 LILISAAAY

-575 AMPTRVGATVTD
+575 SMPSRVGATVTD

-620 TGAQID
+620 TGAKLD

-785 AYITATVNVAEGV
+785 AYITATVEVAEGV

-820 YVDMSYDPDD
+820 YVDMSYDPDEEG
-830 DNTAVLKTTVFKGS
+830 TAILKTKVYRNGDH
-844 ANQWDSTL
+844 QWDSTL

-890 SYMWLNRAGDA
+890 SYMWLNRGDA

-907 VGSSVPAANAFVYDA
+907 VGSNAPAANAFVYDA
-922 ENKIREL
+922 ETKIREL

-965 EEGTFKIR
+965 EVGTFKIR
-973 NIAAKKDRS
+973 NVAAKKDRS

-995 STADTLWNDIKD
+995 STVDSLWNDIKD

-1081 AIIEDEHAEPITDW
+1081 AIINDDYDAPINSW
-1095 HPVSAYPD
+1095 HLCAKNS
-1103 VTSSVWQGKD
+1103 TEWQGNTGDEFAKSW
-1113 TEYPK
+1113 
-1118 TYKFTFNKEDKTDW
+1118 KFTGNTLQIAGFWETTDEDK
-1132 KQYLTLAAYNNG
+1132 LAARAQYVTFDMYFKYATGINYESDMHTQGKKSFAWFWNNTVRPELKYYG
-1144 ANLEKP
+1144 ASSG
-1150 LGSQYIVGQFM
+1150 LGRFVKIYDMDGNAVANVTTGTWYKIILPNAMESSTSAWGTSRFIIDSQKVDGVDKREVYFR
-1161 FTENVSKIIVC
+1161 NVSY
-1172 SKLRT
+1172 
-1177 PGGNDKVNYWEQYN
+1177 GN
-1191 IGSLPTNEKNV
+1191 
-1202 KFYDEN
+1202 
-1208 GNAAVLNRNVWYTVV
+1208 
-1223 IPLKESTAASNGRW
+1223 
-1237 GSLYL
+1237 
-1242 EFGTVDSSKS
+1242 
-1252 ADVYFKNYSYGDTLP
+1252 TLP

-1339 SLERSVPLTIVE
+1339 SLERSVTLNIVE

-1390 ADESATYATV
+1390 ADECAEYATV
-1400 DQNGVVTFLEA
+1400 NNKGVVTFLEA
-1411 GRYHDITINVTS
+1411 GRYHDITINVS
-1423 TSSKG
+1423 ATSSKG

-1436 FKLNDTVNSHFTAGN
+1436 LKLNDTVKDLTPS
-1451 GITLEYV
+1451 
-1458 SATDTNEITAT
+1458 SKATTRYGYGNEINTFIISSFESTDKWDNNVTFVEIQSRAAAYANSGKKYIIMDICFDNNLQLLLPNIWI
-1469 TSSSGT
+1469 TSQADKNNKYQPTIYPNQTLADNVYFYERETGGRVSKIVPDHWYKLVIPTSYPSSGVDWAST
-1475 INLIDIV
+1475 NLCFLANS
-1482 KGTSPVASWQNNGY
+1482 GT
-1496 KYFVT
+1496 T
-1501 DVKFNEGVKNLE
+1501 
-1513 SRIWLNKGDI
+1513 
-1523 GDVSYFI
+1523 
-1530 NTITVG
+1530 T
-1536 SADPLYYATVYDGE
+1536 
-1550 TKERVTGKIEANHWY
+1550 
-1565 TVFIETRYNNP
+1565 
-1576 HTWTQAY
+1576 
-1583 LTLRAKSGET
+1583 
-1593 ATATFKN
+1593 
-1600 VGAIKGEVLKITGKP
+1600 VLKIENLSYVTEVTGVYDLVMTGKP

-1625 NGELQLGVTAT
+1625 NGELQLGFTSAG
-1636 EGLDLEWTVNVAED
+1636 GLDVEWSVNVAED

-1679 KVIMSDSATFKVVE
+1679 KVVMSDSATFKVVE

-1716 FTLDVAKSKGLTLEY
+1716 FTLEVAKSKGLTLEY
-1731 SSDNEAVAVEN
+1731 SSDNEAVTVEN

-1748 PAAIGQ
+1748 PTSIGQ
-1754 DVTITVNGM
+1754 DVTITVKGM
-1763 LNGVQKA
+1763 LNGVVKA
-1770 TDSVVITLEHAMRQF
+1770 TDNVVITLEHAMRQF

-1871 LQGEWYNEAIEV
+1871 LQGEWYTEAIEV

-1909 VVYVPILWSHTSNSP
+1909 VVYVPVLWSHTSNSP

-2000 SNNEIA
+2000 SNDEIA
-2006 TVTDEGLVTFLQT
+2006 IVTDEGLVTFLQT

-2055 FASTATT
+2055 FDSTVTE
-2062 WQTEGEFVNSWKF
+2062 WQTEGEFANTWKLSG
-2075 TGEELVIGG
+2075 T
-2084 KDSSYTGDANSV
+2084 ANSDGNVNLLISDATKAVTDNEYITVEMYFVKAKGIKYISQMYTDSKV
-2096 ATANYIALEI
+2096 AYDVVSWGTTRGTLTIYD
-2106 RFEKA
+2106 KTW
-2111 SGVNYFS
+2111 SGVVS
-2118 NMYTNGSDGK
+2118 
-2128 GKLGFAWLWGST
+2128 AT
-2140 TQKAVSV
+2140 TKRVG
-2147 YLSDYATVVNTTENY
+2147 YY
-2162 VRFFEMD
+2162 EMD
-2169 GTQSSKLETG
+2169 GSVAENLETG
-2179 KWYKLILP
+2179 RWYKVAIP
-2187 KNIEKNDITWG
+2187 KMKDTSQWAMQCKLEIKCE
-2198 DLRLKI
+2198 
-2204 DGSGSEREVYYRNVS
+2204 DGAAEVYFRNVS

>member
-19 LSVSACGKADFSYG
+19 LLVSACGKADFSYG

-80 NSEGETTITAKRNGG
+80 NSEGETTITAERKGG
-95 KKTLTVYVVDT
+95 KKTLKVYVVDS
-106 GAKPKLGVDSDII
+106 GAKPKLGMDSDII

-206 AAELDVYAAEDSRLA
+206 AATIDVYAAEDSRLA

-282 DDSVETRVS
+282 DASIETRVS

-299 ATNFVEDPAKY
+299 ARNFVEDPAKY

-471 HPPEGSDYV
+471 HAPEGSDYV

-510 IAATTY
+510 VAATTY

-536 DGNSG
+536 EGNSG

-785 AYITATVNVAEGV
+785 TYITATVEVAEGV

-890 SYMWLNRAGDA
+890 SYIHLNTGSGSA

-907 VGSSVPAANAFVYDA
+907 VGSNAPAANAFVYDA
-922 ENKIREL
+922 ETKIREL

-1007 NEYQLSLANSS
+1007 NEYQLSLVNSS
-1018 LEVEWKVEAVSSD
+1018 LEVEWSVRGISSD
-1031 AAAIVS
+1031 AATIVS

-1049 GLAETVKRRGLFK
+1049 GLAETVKRRGLFE
-1062 VTATPKDSRYASL
+1062 VTATPKDTRYASL

-1081 AIIEDEHAEPITDW
+1081 AIINDEYDAPINTW
-1095 HPVSAYPD
+1095 HLCAKNN
-1103 VTSSVWQGKD
+1103 TEWQSNTGD
-1113 TEYPK
+1113 EFALSW
-1118 TYKFTFNKEDKTDW
+1118 KFTGNTLQIAGFYETTDEDK
-1132 KQYLTLAAYNNG
+1132 LAAR
-1144 ANLEKP
+1144 A
-1150 LGSQYIVGQFM
+1150 QYITFDMYFKHAAGINYESDMYSEHKRSFAWFWGNSVRPELMYYGASSGLGRFVKIYDMDGNAVANVTTGKWYKIVLPNAMESSTSTWGTSRFIIDPQKVDGVDKREVYFR
-1161 FTENVSKIIVC
+1161 NVSY
-1172 SKLRT
+1172 
-1177 PGGNDKVNYWEQYN
+1177 GN
-1191 IGSLPTNEKNV
+1191 
-1202 KFYDEN
+1202 
-1208 GNAAVLNRNVWYTVV
+1208 
-1223 IPLKESTAASNGRW
+1223 
-1237 GSLYL
+1237 
-1242 EFGTVDSSKS
+1242 
-1252 ADVYFKNYSYGDTLP
+1252 TLP

-1373 VAIEYTAAP
+1373 VAIDYTAAP

-1451 GITLEYV
+1451 GVTLEYV

-1565 TVFIETRYNNP
+1565 TVYIETRYNNP

>member
-80 NSEGETTITAKRNGG
+80 NSEGDTTITAERNGG
-95 KKTLTVYVVDT
+95 KKTLRVYVVDS
-106 GAKPKLGVDSDII
+106 GAKPKLGMDSDII

-145 YSVPASSADYVEV
+145 YSVPAKYADYVEV

-206 AAELDVYAAEDSRLA
+206 EAELDVYAAEDSRLA

-282 DDSVETRVS
+282 DASIETRVS

-471 HPPEGSDYV
+471 HAPEGADYV

-785 AYITATVNVAEGV
+785 TYITATVNVAEGV

-890 SYMWLNRAGDA
+890 SYIHLNTGSGSA

-907 VGSSVPAANAFVYDA
+907 VGSNAPAANAFVYDA
-922 ENKIREL
+922 ETKIREL

-1007 NEYQLSLANSS
+1007 NEYQLSLVNSS
-1018 LEVEWKVEAVSSD
+1018 LEVEWSVRGISSD
-1031 AAAIVS
+1031 AATIVS

-1049 GLAETVKRRGLFK
+1049 GLAETVKRRGLFE
-1062 VTATPKDSRYASL
+1062 VTATPKDTRYASL

-1081 AIIEDEHAEPITDW
+1081 AIINDEYDAPINTW
-1095 HPVSAYPD
+1095 HLCAKNN
-1103 VTSSVWQGKD
+1103 TEWQSNTGD
-1113 TEYPK
+1113 EFALSW
-1118 TYKFTFNKEDKTDW
+1118 KFTGNTLQIAGFYETTDEDK
-1132 KQYLTLAAYNNG
+1132 LAAR
-1144 ANLEKP
+1144 A
-1150 LGSQYIVGQFM
+1150 QYITFDMYFKHAAGINYESDMYSEHKRSFAWFWGNSVRPELMYYGASSGLGRFVKIYDMDGNAVANVTTGKWYKIVLPNAMESSTSTWGTSRFIIDPQKVDGVDKREVYFR
-1161 FTENVSKIIVC
+1161 NVSY
-1172 SKLRT
+1172 
-1177 PGGNDKVNYWEQYN
+1177 GN
-1191 IGSLPTNEKNV
+1191 
-1202 KFYDEN
+1202 
-1208 GNAAVLNRNVWYTVV
+1208 
-1223 IPLKESTAASNGRW
+1223 
-1237 GSLYL
+1237 
-1242 EFGTVDSSKS
+1242 
-1252 ADVYFKNYSYGDTLP
+1252 TLP

-1390 ADESATYATV
+1390 ADECAEYATV

-1501 DVKFNEGVKNLE
+1501 DVKFSEGVNNLE

-1536 SADPLYYATVYDGE
+1536 SSNPLYYAAIYDGE

-1600 VGAIKGEVLKITGKP
+1600 VGAIKGDVLKITGKP

-1693 EWSTTITNKPTS
+1693 NWSTTITNKPTS

-1716 FTLDVAKSKGLTLEY
+1716 FTLEVAKSKGLTLEY
-1731 SSDNEAVAVEN
+1731 SSDNEAVTVEN

-1748 PAAIGQ
+1748 PASIGQ

-1770 TDSVVITLEHAMRQF
+1770 TDSVVITLEHAMRHF
-1785 SVNANTEL
+1785 SADSEAITL
-1793 SYGTDSEVD
+1793 AYGESAEVD
-1802 TVLISST
+1802 TVIATTSTSGTLTFTDIQGNLTNYTKSGNKYISMDVCFDANLKSIKTFVWITTPSDKTHKYEKTITLNSVLEDEIYFYNKETGARVDKIVANQWYKFFIPATYPSGADWCLTNIVAAANDESETT
-1809 VASTDTNWD
+1809 VQIKNFACVPSISGVH
-1818 NAARLTDLSGSK
+1818 DL
-1830 DYSQNNFFKNGK
+1830 
-1842 KYVKLD
+1842 
-1848 VSLSSNGKITFNNW
+1848 KI
-1862 YTNDQVSPK
+1862 
-1871 LQGEWYNEAIEV
+1871 
-1883 GKTTKTYLYDVNGV
+1883 
-1897 RVYGNVKADTQY
+1897 
-1909 VVYVPILWSHTSNSP
+1909 
-1924 RWGEMRFMVRTT
+1924 
-1936 DENSATV
+1936 
-1943 KVKNIE
+1943 
-1949 YVTAIEN
+1949 
-1956 VYDEKVQLTGV
+1956 TGV
-1967 PNSSVIFAEGGT
+1967 PTSSVQLSAGSIQLGVDTDLEVSWSSKNEDVATVDQTGKVTFIKSGSVDITVTPTDTTYASLAKTVTITIISEFDEPTGWKPQGSSGNALTWTGADATNPKSYKFSVTAGDGDWKSAMVIAEYGNASLTAPIGSTYITLRLKFESNISSVIF
-1979 NTVQLGTR
+1979 R
-1987 DLLEAYEGVAYKS
+1987 
-2000 SNNEIA
+2000 
-2006 TVTDEGLVTFLQT
+2006 
-2019 GTVEITVSPKNAKLA
+2019 NALRT
-2034 PLATTVTLKAVTA
+2034 P
-2047 EEKQAEWH
+2047 
-2055 FASTATT
+2055 
-2062 WQTEGEFVNSWKF
+2062 N
-2075 TGEELVIGG
+2075 
-2084 KDSSYTGDANSV
+2084 
-2096 ATANYIALEI
+2096 
-2106 RFEKA
+2106 
-2111 SGVNYFS
+2111 SGVNYWIQFKVGEVPS
-2118 NMYTNGSDGK
+2118 TEKDVKIYNENGS
-2128 GKLGFAWLWGST
+2128 
-2140 TQKAVSV
+2140 
-2147 YLSDYATVVNTTENY
+2147 VVTDSLVE
-2162 VRFFEMD
+2162 
-2169 GTQSSKLETG
+2169 G
-2179 KWYKLILP
+2179 KWYNVVIPVTLSTLAH
-2187 KNIEKNDITWG
+2187 NGNWG
-2198 DLRLKI
+2198 NLRLDFNRTDKNTEGVGYVK
-2204 DGSGSEREVYYRNVS
+2204 DFS

>member
-145 YSVPASSADYVEV
+145 YSVPAKYADYVEV

-186 EAAIKGQF
+186 EAAIKGSF

-221 NVAIVSDVHYNAKK
+221 NVSIVSDVHYNAKK

-282 DDSVETRVS
+282 DASIETRVS

-471 HPPEGSDYV
+471 HAPEGSDYV

-637 GTDLDLQKNWIKVW
+637 GTDLDLQKKWIKVW

-820 YVDMSYDPDD
+820 YVDMSYDPDEAG
-830 DNTAVLKTTVFKGS
+830 TAILKTKVYRNGDH
-844 ANQWDSTL
+844 QWDSTL
-852 TLTDIATTADKPV
+852 TLTDIATTAEKPV

-907 VGSSVPAANAFVYDA
+907 VGSAVPAANAFVYDA
-922 ENKIREL
+922 ATKIREL

-1007 NEYQLSLANSS
+1007 NEYQLSLVNSS
-1018 LEVEWKVEAVSSD
+1018 LEVEWSVRGISSD

-1049 GLAETVKRRGLFK
+1049 GLAETVKRRGLFE
-1062 VTATPKDSRYASL
+1062 VTATPKDPRYASL

-1081 AIIEDEHAEPITDW
+1081 AIINDEYDAPINTWHLCAKNNTEWQSNTGDEFALSWKFTGNTLQIAGFWETTDEDKLAARAQYITFDMYFKHAAGINYESDMYT
-1095 HPVSAYPD
+1095 
-1103 VTSSVWQGKD
+1103 QGKKSFAWFWGNSVRP
-1113 TEYPK
+1113 ELMY
-1118 TYKFTFNKEDKTDW
+1118 Y
-1132 KQYLTLAAYNNG
+1132 G
-1144 ANLEKP
+1144 ASSG
-1150 LGSQYIVGQFM
+1150 LGRFV
-1161 FTENVSKIIVC
+1161 KI
-1172 SKLRT
+1172 
-1177 PGGNDKVNYWEQYN
+1177 
-1191 IGSLPTNEKNV
+1191 
-1202 KFYDEN
+1202 YDMD
-1208 GNAAVLNRNVWYTVV
+1208 GNAVANVTTGKWYKIVLPNAMESSTSAWGTSRFIIDPQKVDGVDKREVYFRNV
-1223 IPLKESTAASNGRW
+1223 
-1237 GSLYL
+1237 
-1242 EFGTVDSSKS
+1242 
-1252 ADVYFKNYSYGDTLP
+1252 SYGDTLP

-1284 LESGNYQ
+1284 LESGSCQ

-1373 VAIEYTAAP
+1373 FAIDYTAAP

-1436 FKLNDTVNSHFTAGN
+1436 FKLNDTVKEFDARGDKTTIKYGSGSE
-1451 GITLEYV
+1451 I
-1458 SATDTNEITAT
+1458 DTIIT
-1469 TSSSGT
+1469 TSSATEIKWQENELEIKSLIKGSGY
-1475 INLIDIV
+1475 D
-1482 KGTSPVASWQNNGY
+1482 KPVITTRG
-1496 KYFVT
+1496 KHYFSF
-1501 DVKFNEGVKNLE
+1501 DVCFDSNADKMYM
-1513 SRIWLNKGDI
+1513 IAWLNSGNNPARYEK
-1523 GDVSYFI
+1523 
-1530 NTITVG
+1530 TLTVG
-1536 SADPLYYATVYDGE
+1536 TEFDDTYYVYNATTKGRVRNTEAGVWYTVIMPADHTNCNPHWALSWIQFSTKTAEATTVKIKNVALTTDMPTVYDL
-1550 TKERVTGKIEANHWY
+1550 VM
-1565 TVFIETRYNNP
+1565 
-1576 HTWTQAY
+1576 
-1583 LTLRAKSGET
+1583 
-1593 ATATFKN
+1593 
-1600 VGAIKGEVLKITGKP
+1600 TGKP

-1693 EWSTTITNKPTS
+1693 NWSTTITNKPTS

-1716 FTLDVAKSKGLTLEY
+1716 FTLEVAKSKGLTLEY
-1731 SSDNEAVAVEN
+1731 SSDSETVTVED

-1748 PAAIGQ
+1748 PASIGQ

-1770 TDSVVITLEHAMRQF
+1770 TDSVVITLEHAMRHF
-1785 SVNANTEL
+1785 SADSEAITL
-1793 SYGTDSEVD
+1793 AYGEGAEVD
-1802 TVLISST
+1802 TVIATTST
-1809 VASTDTNWD
+1809 SGKVKLTDIATVGDKPVASWRDGVNNKKYFVMDVCFDENVKTLNTNIYLRKSVRGWND
-1818 NAARLTDLSGSK
+1818 QGFLTVGSAAPISDLILVYAFDAESGSYK
-1830 DYSQNNFFKNGK
+1830 RVTGTIKA
-1842 KYVKLD
+1842 
-1848 VSLSSNGKITFNNW
+1848 
-1862 YTNDQVSPK
+1862 
-1871 LQGEWYNEAIEV
+1871 GEWYRVLVLTDYEGYNGGWANANFIVTAKEEGTAGSVKIKYVDPVKAAVYVTGIPATNTVYWRELADNKQV
-1883 GKTTKTYLYDVNGV
+1883 TLTEKASNGYTVEWKSSDITVATVENGV
-1897 RVYGNVKADTQY
+1897 LTFLETGFGK
-1909 VVYVPILWSHTSNSP
+1909 S
-1924 RWGEMRFMVRTT
+1924 TT
-1936 DENSATV
+1936 ITATV
-1943 KVKNIE
+1943 KVSDSVTLADSFVINLVDAPSNLVPNNSNAVLAYGTGDEIDTVLIKTSQTAAYSANIGFYDICKGSAPVAAWRNNGYKYLTMDICFDENAKGIRSCIWLNTGDTHDEQNLFVGEAVPSVNITVYNAETKAKVEGNIE
-1949 YVTAIEN
+1949 ANTWYTIYISTDYSNPNTNWGQAYMSVMAKSADVETTIKVKN
-1956 VYDEKVQLTGV
+1956 VAPAKT
-1967 PNSSVIFAEGGT
+1967 
-1979 NTVQLGTR
+1979 
-1987 DLLEAYEGVAYKS
+1987 
-2000 SNNEIA
+2000 
-2006 TVTDEGLVTFLQT
+2006 LV
-2019 GTVEITVSPKNAKLA
+2019 E
-2034 PLATTVTLKAVTA
+2034 
-2047 EEKQAEWH
+2047 
-2055 FASTATT
+2055 
-2062 WQTEGEFVNSWKF
+2062 
-2075 TGEELVIGG
+2075 
-2084 KDSSYTGDANSV
+2084 
-2096 ATANYIALEI
+2096 
-2106 RFEKA
+2106 
-2111 SGVNYFS
+2111 
-2118 NMYTNGSDGK
+2118 
-2128 GKLGFAWLWGST
+2128 
-2140 TQKAVSV
+2140 
-2147 YLSDYATVVNTTENY
+2147 
-2162 VRFFEMD
+2162 
-2169 GTQSSKLETG
+2169 
-2179 KWYKLILP
+2179 
-2187 KNIEKNDITWG
+2187 
-2198 DLRLKI
+2198 
-2204 DGSGSEREVYYRNVS
+2204 
-2219 YGNTLP
+2219 
-2225 EGWVNA
+2225 

>member
-221 NVAIVSDVHYNAKK
+221 NVAIVPTVHYNAKK

-282 DDSVETRVS
+282 DASIETRVS

-341 TDRISF
+341 TDHISF

-471 HPPEGSDYV
+471 HAPEGSDYV

-696 IYLNDVKFRKDNVA
+696 VYLNDVKFRKDNVA

-820 YVDMSYDPDD
+820 YVDMSYDPDEEG
-830 DNTAVLKTTVFKGS
+830 TAILKTKVYRNGDH
-844 ANQWDSTL
+844 QWDSTL
-852 TLTDIATTADKPV
+852 TLTDIATTAEKPV

-907 VGSSVPAANAFVYDA
+907 VGSNAPAANAFVYDA
-922 ENKIREL
+922 ETKIREL

-1049 GLAETVKRRGLFK
+1049 GLAETVKRRGLFE
-1062 VTATPKDSRYASL
+1062 VTATPKDTRYASL

-1081 AIIEDEHAEPITDW
+1081 AIINDEYDAPINTWHLCAKNNTEWQSNTGDEFALSWKFTGKTLQIAGFYETTDEDKLAARAQYITFDMYFKHAAGINYESDMY
-1095 HPVSAYPD
+1095 S
-1103 VTSSVWQGKD
+1103 QGKKSFAWFWGNSVRPELMYYGASSGLGRFVKIYD
-1113 TEYPK
+1113 MDGNAVANVT
-1118 TYKFTFNKEDKTDW
+1118 TGNWYKIVLPNAMESSTSTWGTSRFIIDPQKVDGVDKREV
-1132 KQYLTLAAYNNG
+1132 Y
-1144 ANLEKP
+1144 
-1150 LGSQYIVGQFM
+1150 FR
-1161 FTENVSKIIVC
+1161 NVSY
-1172 SKLRT
+1172 
-1177 PGGNDKVNYWEQYN
+1177 GN
-1191 IGSLPTNEKNV
+1191 
-1202 KFYDEN
+1202 
-1208 GNAAVLNRNVWYTVV
+1208 
-1223 IPLKESTAASNGRW
+1223 
-1237 GSLYL
+1237 
-1242 EFGTVDSSKS
+1242 
-1252 ADVYFKNYSYGDTLP
+1252 TLP

-1373 VAIEYTAAP
+1373 FAIDYTAAP

-1748 PAAIGQ
+1748 TAAIGQ

>member
-221 NVAIVSDVHYNAKK
+221 NVAIVPTVHYNAKK
-235 IEDANLTYEV
+235 IEDANFTYEV

-282 DDSVETRVS
+282 DASIETRVS

-471 HPPEGSDYV
+471 HAPEGADYV

-510 IAATTY
+510 VAATTY

-521 EIGGVSGA
+521 EIGGVSGS

-536 DGNSG
+536 EGNSG

-575 AMPTRVGATVTD
+575 SMPTRVGATVTD

-612 NQSTSGRA
+612 NQSTTGRV
-620 TGAQID
+620 TGARLD

-637 GTDLDLQKNWIKVW
+637 GTDLDLQSSWIKVW

-785 AYITATVNVAEGV
+785 TYITATVEVAEGV

-820 YVDMSYDPDD
+820 YVDMSYDPDEAG
-830 DNTAVLKTTVFKGS
+830 TAILKTKVYRNGDH
-844 ANQWDSTL
+844 QWDSTL
-852 TLTDIATTADKPV
+852 TLTDIATTAEKPV

-907 VGSSVPAANAFVYDA
+907 VGSNVPAANAFVYDA
-922 ENKIREL
+922 ATKIREL

-1031 AAAIVS
+1031 EAAIVS

-1049 GLAETVKRRGLFK
+1049 GLAETVKRRGLFE
-1062 VTATPKDSRYASL
+1062 VTATPKDTRYASL

-1081 AIIEDEHAEPITDW
+1081 AIINDEYDAPINTWHLCAKNNTEWQSNTGDEFALSWKFTGKTLQIAGFYETTDEDKLAARAQYITFDMYFKHAAGINYESDMY
-1095 HPVSAYPD
+1095 S
-1103 VTSSVWQGKD
+1103 QGKKSFAWFWGNSVRP
-1113 TEYPK
+1113 ELMY
-1118 TYKFTFNKEDKTDW
+1118 Y
-1132 KQYLTLAAYNNG
+1132 G
-1144 ANLEKP
+1144 ASSG
-1150 LGSQYIVGQFM
+1150 LGRFV
-1161 FTENVSKIIVC
+1161 KI
-1172 SKLRT
+1172 
-1177 PGGNDKVNYWEQYN
+1177 
-1191 IGSLPTNEKNV
+1191 
-1202 KFYDEN
+1202 YDMD
-1208 GNAAVLNRNVWYTVV
+1208 GNAVAKVTTGNWYKIVLPNAMESSTSAWGTSRFIIDPQKVDGVDKCEVYFRNV
-1223 IPLKESTAASNGRW
+1223 
-1237 GSLYL
+1237 
-1242 EFGTVDSSKS
+1242 
-1252 ADVYFKNYSYGDTLP
+1252 SYGDTLP

-1373 VAIEYTAAP
+1373 VAIDYTAAP

-1390 ADESATYATV
+1390 ADECAEYATV

-1770 TDSVVITLEHAMRQF
+1770 TDSVVITLEHAMRHF
-1785 SVNANTEL
+1785 SADSEAITL
-1793 SYGTDSEVD
+1793 AYGEGAEVD
-1802 TVLISST
+1802 TVIATTST
-1809 VASTDTNWD
+1809 SGNVK
-1818 NAARLTDLSGSK
+1818 LTDIATTGDKPVEGWRDGVNNKKYFVMDVCFDENVKTLNTNIYLRKSVRDWNDQGFLTVGSAAPVSDLILVYAFDAESGSYK
-1830 DYSQNNFFKNGK
+1830 RVTGTIKA
-1842 KYVKLD
+1842 
-1848 VSLSSNGKITFNNW
+1848 
-1862 YTNDQVSPK
+1862 
-1871 LQGEWYNEAIEV
+1871 GEWYRVLVLTDYEGYNGGWANANFIVTAKEEGTAGSVKIKYVDPVKAAVYVTGIPATNTVYWRELADNKQV
-1883 GKTTKTYLYDVNGV
+1883 TLTEKASNGYTVEWKSSDITVATVENGV
-1897 RVYGNVKADTQY
+1897 LTFLETGFGK
-1909 VVYVPILWSHTSNSP
+1909 S
-1924 RWGEMRFMVRTT
+1924 TT
-1936 DENSATV
+1936 ITATV
-1943 KVKNIE
+1943 KVSDSVTLVDSFVINLVDAPSNLVPNNSNAVLAYGTGDEIDTVLIKTSQTAAYSANIGFYDICKGSAPVAAWRNNGYKYLTMDICFDENAKGIRSCIWLNMGDTHDEQNLFVGEAVPSVNITVYNAETKAKVEGNIE
-1949 YVTAIEN
+1949 V
-1956 VYDEKVQLTGV
+1956 
-1967 PNSSVIFAEGGT
+1967 
-1979 NTVQLGTR
+1979 NTWYTI
-1987 DLLEAYEGVAYKS
+1987 Y
-2000 SNNEIA
+2000 IA
-2006 TVTDEGLVTFLQT
+2006 TDYSNPNTNWGQAYMSVMAKSADVETTIKVKNVAPAKTLV
-2019 GTVEITVSPKNAKLA
+2019 E
-2034 PLATTVTLKAVTA
+2034 
-2047 EEKQAEWH
+2047 
-2055 FASTATT
+2055 
-2062 WQTEGEFVNSWKF
+2062 
-2075 TGEELVIGG
+2075 
-2084 KDSSYTGDANSV
+2084 
-2096 ATANYIALEI
+2096 
-2106 RFEKA
+2106 
-2111 SGVNYFS
+2111 
-2118 NMYTNGSDGK
+2118 
-2128 GKLGFAWLWGST
+2128 
-2140 TQKAVSV
+2140 
-2147 YLSDYATVVNTTENY
+2147 
-2162 VRFFEMD
+2162 
-2169 GTQSSKLETG
+2169 
-2179 KWYKLILP
+2179 
-2187 KNIEKNDITWG
+2187 
-2198 DLRLKI
+2198 
-2204 DGSGSEREVYYRNVS
+2204 
-2219 YGNTLP
+2219 
-2225 EGWVNA
+2225 

>member
-95 KKTLTVYVVDT
+95 KKTLTVYVVDS
-106 GAKPKLGVDSDII
+106 GAKPKLGMDSDII

-145 YSVPASSADYVEV
+145 YSVPAKYADYVEV

-186 EAAIKGQF
+186 EAAIKGSF
-194 TFRVRP
+194 EFRVRP

-206 AAELDVYAAEDSRLA
+206 EAELDVYAAEDSRLA

-282 DDSVETRVS
+282 DASIETRVS

-471 HPPEGSDYV
+471 HAPEGSDYV

-555 KNGPTGD
+555 KNGSTGD

-637 GTDLDLQKNWIKVW
+637 GTDLDLQSSWIKVW

-785 AYITATVNVAEGV
+785 AYITATVEVAEGV

-820 YVDMSYDPDD
+820 YVDMSYDPDEEG
-830 DNTAVLKTTVFKGS
+830 TAILKTKVYRNGDH
-844 ANQWDSTL
+844 QWDSTL

-907 VGSSVPAANAFVYDA
+907 VGSNAPAANAFVYDA
-922 ENKIREL
+922 ETKIREL

-965 EEGTFKIR
+965 EVGTFKIR
-973 NIAAKKDRS
+973 NVAAKKDRS

-1081 AIIEDEHAEPITDW
+1081 AIINDDYDAPINSW
-1095 HPVSAYPD
+1095 HLCAKNS
-1103 VTSSVWQGKD
+1103 TEWQGNTGDEFAKSW
-1113 TEYPK
+1113 
-1118 TYKFTFNKEDKTDW
+1118 KFTGNTLQIAGFWGTTDEDK
-1132 KQYLTLAAYNNG
+1132 LAAR
-1144 ANLEKP
+1144 A
-1150 LGSQYIVGQFM
+1150 QYITFDMYFKHAAGINYESDMYTQGKKSFAWFWGNSVRPELMYYGASSGLGRF
-1161 FTENVSKIIVC
+1161 VKI
-1172 SKLRT
+1172 
-1177 PGGNDKVNYWEQYN
+1177 
-1191 IGSLPTNEKNV
+1191 
-1202 KFYDEN
+1202 YDMD
-1208 GNAAVLNRNVWYTVV
+1208 GNAVANVTTGKWYKIVLPNAMESSTSAWGTSRFIIDSQKVDGVDKREVYFRNV
-1223 IPLKESTAASNGRW
+1223 
-1237 GSLYL
+1237 
-1242 EFGTVDSSKS
+1242 
-1252 ADVYFKNYSYGDTLP
+1252 SYGDTLP

-1373 VAIEYTAAP
+1373 FAIDYTAAP

-1436 FKLNDTVNSHFTAGN
+1436 FKLNDTPKKLIATGS
-1451 GITLEYV
+1451 TLVKY
-1458 SATDTNEITAT
+1458 
-1469 TSSSGT
+1469 SSGT
-1475 INLIDIV
+1475 DETIV
-1482 KGTSPVASWQNNGY
+1482 ATSSLKSTAWDANVVYFADVVKYGGGEYKLPTGVFTSNGYHYVSFDVLFDDNTNEMHMMMWLNSDASGKYDKKLTVGTVFDDTYYVYNATTKGRVRNTVAGTWYTVIIPADHNKLNSNWVKPYLQFTTKNDSPTNVQIKNIIVTSSMPTVYDLVMTGKPTGTVNRRKNPTIQLGATATDGLELEWSVNNG
-1496 KYFVT
+1496 
-1501 DVKFNEGVKNLE
+1501 D
-1513 SRIWLNKGDI
+1513 
-1523 GDVSYFI
+1523 
-1530 NTITVG
+1530 
-1536 SADPLYYATVYDGE
+1536 YATVSE
-1550 TKERVTGKIEANHWY
+1550 T
-1565 TVFIETRYNNP
+1565 
-1576 HTWTQAY
+1576 
-1583 LTLRAKSGET
+1583 
-1593 ATATFKN
+1593 
-1600 VGAIKGEVLKITGKP
+1600 
-1615 SRDVNISELD
+1615 
-1625 NGELQLGVTAT
+1625 
-1636 EGLDLEWTVNVAED
+1636 GLV
-1650 VATVDNTGKLTLKKP
+1650 TLKEG
-1665 ADSLTVTV
+1665 ADNNTVTVTV

-1679 KVIMSDSATFKVVE
+1679 KVIMSDSVSFNVVYAYDMK
-1693 EWSTTITNKPTS
+1693 IDQKS
-1705 LDWNDL
+1705 LDWADL
-1711 ADGKT
+1711 TVGATAGANRTYT
-1716 FTLDVAKSKGLTLEY
+1716 FTKTAESELVRFEWEIDGEGASITNAGVATFAQSAIGTEIAVTCKGYIEGNIEPVVTDTVAFELTHEMKHYRANTKMKSVEYGTGEEIDTVIATSDTYDPWDSSIAFTDLLIANNRPNPNYINAGYRWVSLEFQFDENLFY
-1731 SSDNEAVAVEN
+1731 IRPNFDSIAEAAGYYRGFVDPNDPPESQVSDN
-1742 GVLTFA
+1742 
-1748 PAAIGQ
+1748 I
-1754 DVTITVNGM
+1754 
-1763 LNGVQKA
+1763 
-1770 TDSVVITLEHAMRQF
+1770 
-1785 SVNANTEL
+1785 
-1793 SYGTDSEVD
+1793 
-1802 TVLISST
+1802 
-1809 VASTDTNWD
+1809 
-1818 NAARLTDLSGSK
+1818 
-1830 DYSQNNFFKNGK
+1830 
-1842 KYVKLD
+1842 
-1848 VSLSSNGKITFNNW
+1848 
-1862 YTNDQVSPK
+1862 
-1871 LQGEWYNEAIEV
+1871 
-1883 GKTTKTYLYDVNGV
+1883 YLYDMTGA
-1897 RVYGNVKADTQY
+1897 RVWTVSAGTWYKIFIPVTLKNEDKWYTENLCI
-1909 VVYVPILWSHTSNSP
+1909 VPKDGS
-1924 RWGEMRFMVRTT
+1924 TT
-1936 DENSATV
+1936 VCKLRNFELLT
-1943 KVKNIE
+1943 
-1949 YVTAIEN
+1949 
-1956 VYDEKVQLTGV
+1956 EKTGV
-1967 PNSSVIFAEGGT
+1967 YEDSVTIKNGCIPNGTVIYSDAEGAD
-1979 NTVQLGTR
+1979 NTVQLAIN
-1987 DLLEAYEGVAYKS
+1987 DLPAGYNGVKWES
-2000 SNNEIA
+2000 LNTEVA
-2006 TVTDEGLVTFLQT
+2006 TVDENTGLVTFVAT
-2019 GTVEITVSPKNAKLA
+2019 GEAKITVTPKNAKSELLK
-2034 PLATTVTLKAVTA
+2034 PLAATVTLKAVTA

-2062 WQTEGEFVNSWKF
+2062 WVDDAESEFYQTWKF
-2075 TGEELVIGG
+2075 SGENLTVA
-2084 KDSSYTGDANSV
+2084 SSLSAESN
-2096 ATANYIALEI
+2096 ANYIYAEI
-2106 RFEKA
+2106 YFAKA
-2111 SGVNYFS
+2111 VDVNYYS
-2118 NMYTNGSDGK
+2118 DMYSQGKTTNWWSAIGG
-2128 GKLGFAWLWGST
+2128 T
-2140 TQKAVSV
+2140 TINENTMFFDMSGNR
-2147 YLSDYATVVNTTENY
+2147 AT
-2162 VRFFEMD
+2162 
-2169 GTQSSKLETG
+2169 SLELG
-2179 KWYKLILP
+2179 KWYKMSLKKAKEGANVTWQCYSKLIIG
-2187 KNIEKNDITWG
+2187 KDTNGEA
-2198 DLRLKI
+2198 
-2204 DGSGSEREVYYRNVS
+2204 EVYYRNVS

>member
-1 MKKLFRSF
+1 M
-9 LIVVLGICLA
+9 CLA

-145 YSVPASSADYVEV
+145 YSVPAKYADYVEV

-221 NVAIVSDVHYNAKK
+221 NVAIVPTVHYNAKK

-267 ENQSGSAVIAVRYAT
+267 ESQSGSAVIAVRYAT
-282 DDSVETRVS
+282 DASIETRVS

-471 HPPEGSDYV
+471 HAPEGSDYV

-575 AMPTRVGATVTD
+575 AMPSRVGATVTD

-620 TGAQID
+620 TGAKLD

-1081 AIIEDEHAEPITDW
+1081 AIINDEYDAPINTWHLCAKNNTEWQSNTGDEFALSWKFTGNTLQIAGFWETTDEDKLA
-1095 HPVSAYPD
+1095 ARAQY
-1103 VTSSVWQGKD
+1103 VTFDMYFKYAAGINYESDMYTQGKKSFAWFWGNSVRPELMYYGASSGLGRFVKIYD
-1113 TEYPK
+1113 MDGNAVANVTTGK
-1118 TYKFTFNKEDKTDW
+1118 WYKIVLPNAMESSTSAWGTSRFIIDPQKVDGVDKREV
-1132 KQYLTLAAYNNG
+1132 Y
-1144 ANLEKP
+1144 
-1150 LGSQYIVGQFM
+1150 FR
-1161 FTENVSKIIVC
+1161 NVSY
-1172 SKLRT
+1172 
-1177 PGGNDKVNYWEQYN
+1177 GN
-1191 IGSLPTNEKNV
+1191 
-1202 KFYDEN
+1202 
-1208 GNAAVLNRNVWYTVV
+1208 
-1223 IPLKESTAASNGRW
+1223 
-1237 GSLYL
+1237 
-1242 EFGTVDSSKS
+1242 
-1252 ADVYFKNYSYGDTLP
+1252 TLP

-1373 VAIEYTAAP
+1373 FAIDYTAAP

-1436 FKLNDTVNSHFTAGN
+1436 FKLNDTPKKLIATGS
-1451 GITLEYV
+1451 TLVKY
-1458 SATDTNEITAT
+1458 
-1469 TSSSGT
+1469 SSGT
-1475 INLIDIV
+1475 DETIV
-1482 KGTSPVASWQNNGY
+1482 ATSSLKSTAWNANVVYFADVVKYGGGEYKLPTGVFTSNGY
-1496 KYFVT
+1496 HYVSF
-1501 DVKFNEGVKNLE
+1501 DVLFDDNTNEMHMMM
-1513 SRIWLNKGDI
+1513 WLNSDASGKYDKKL
-1523 GDVSYFI
+1523 
-1530 NTITVG
+1530 TVG
-1536 SADPLYYATVYDGE
+1536 TVFDDTYYVYNATTKGRVRNTVAGTWYTVIIPADHNKLNSNWVKPYLQFTTKNDSPTNVQIKNIIVTSSMPTVYDL
-1550 TKERVTGKIEANHWY
+1550 VM
-1565 TVFIETRYNNP
+1565 
-1576 HTWTQAY
+1576 
-1583 LTLRAKSGET
+1583 
-1593 ATATFKN
+1593 
-1600 VGAIKGEVLKITGKP
+1600 TGKP

-1731 SSDNEAVAVEN
+1731 SSDNEAVAVVN

-1770 TDSVVITLEHAMRQF
+1770 TDSVVITLTHAMRHF
-1785 SVNANTEL
+1785 SADSEAITL
-1793 SYGTDSEVD
+1793 AYGEGAEVD
-1802 TVLISST
+1802 TVIATTSTSGTLTFTDIQGNLTNYTKSGNKYISMDVCFDANLKSIKTFVWITTPSDKTHKYEKTITLNSVLEDEIYFYNKETGARVDKIVANQWYKFFIPATYPSGADWCLTNIVAAANDESETT
-1809 VASTDTNWD
+1809 VQIKNFACVPSISGVH
-1818 NAARLTDLSGSK
+1818 DL
-1830 DYSQNNFFKNGK
+1830 
-1842 KYVKLD
+1842 
-1848 VSLSSNGKITFNNW
+1848 KI
-1862 YTNDQVSPK
+1862 
-1871 LQGEWYNEAIEV
+1871 
-1883 GKTTKTYLYDVNGV
+1883 
-1897 RVYGNVKADTQY
+1897 
-1909 VVYVPILWSHTSNSP
+1909 
-1924 RWGEMRFMVRTT
+1924 
-1936 DENSATV
+1936 
-1943 KVKNIE
+1943 
-1949 YVTAIEN
+1949 
-1956 VYDEKVQLTGV
+1956 TGV
-1967 PNSSVIFAEGGT
+1967 PTSSVQLSAGSIQLGVDTDLEVSWSSKNEDVATVDQTGKVTFIKSGSVDITVTPTDTTYASLAKTVTITIISEFDEPTGWKPQGSSGNALTWTGADATNPKSYKFSVTAGDGDWKSAMVIAEYGNASLTAPIGSTYITLRLKFESNISSVIF
-1979 NTVQLGTR
+1979 R
-1987 DLLEAYEGVAYKS
+1987 
-2000 SNNEIA
+2000 
-2006 TVTDEGLVTFLQT
+2006 
-2019 GTVEITVSPKNAKLA
+2019 NALRT
-2034 PLATTVTLKAVTA
+2034 P
-2047 EEKQAEWH
+2047 
-2055 FASTATT
+2055 
-2062 WQTEGEFVNSWKF
+2062 N
-2075 TGEELVIGG
+2075 
-2084 KDSSYTGDANSV
+2084 
-2096 ATANYIALEI
+2096 
-2106 RFEKA
+2106 
-2111 SGVNYFS
+2111 SGVNYWIQFKVGEVPS
-2118 NMYTNGSDGK
+2118 TEKDVKIYNENGS
-2128 GKLGFAWLWGST
+2128 
-2140 TQKAVSV
+2140 
-2147 YLSDYATVVNTTENY
+2147 VVTDSLVE
-2162 VRFFEMD
+2162 
-2169 GTQSSKLETG
+2169 G
-2179 KWYKLILP
+2179 KWYNVVIPVTLSTLA
-2187 KNIEKNDITWG
+2187 NNGNWG
-2198 DLRLKI
+2198 NLRLDFNRTDKNTEGVGYVK
-2204 DGSGSEREVYYRNVS
+2204 DFS

>member
-80 NSEGETTITAKRNGG
+80 NSEGDTTITAERNGG
-95 KKTLTVYVVDT
+95 KKTLRVYVVDS
-106 GAKPKLGVDSDII
+106 GAKPKLGMDSDII

-206 AAELDVYAAEDSRLA
+206 EAELDVYAAEDSRLA

-282 DDSVETRVS
+282 DASIETRVS

-471 HPPEGSDYV
+471 HAPEGADYV

-510 IAATTY
+510 VAATTY

-575 AMPTRVGATVTD
+575 SMPTRVGATVTD

-612 NQSTSGRA
+612 NQSTTGRA
-620 TGAQID
+620 TGARLD

-637 GTDLDLQKNWIKVW
+637 GTDLDLQSSWIKVW
-651 EKDSDKLSYYME
+651 EKDSDKLSYYVE

-785 AYITATVNVAEGV
+785 ANITATVNVAEGV

-820 YVDMSYDPDD
+820 YVDMSYDPDEAG
-830 DNTAVLKTTVFKGS
+830 TAILKTKVYRNGDH
-844 ANQWDSTL
+844 QWDSTL
-852 TLTDIATTADKPV
+852 TLTDIATTAEKPV

-907 VGSSVPAANAFVYDA
+907 VGSNVPAANAFVYDA
-922 ENKIREL
+922 ATKIREL

-1049 GLAETVKRRGLFK
+1049 GLAETVKRRGLFE

-1081 AIIEDEHAEPITDW
+1081 AIIEDEHAEPINTWHLCAKNNTEWQSNTGDEFALSWKFTGNTLQIAGFWETTDEDKLAARAQYITFDMYFK
-1095 HPVSAYPD
+1095 HAAGINYESDMY
-1103 VTSSVWQGKD
+1103 TQGKKSFAWFWGNSVRP
-1113 TEYPK
+1113 ELMY
-1118 TYKFTFNKEDKTDW
+1118 Y
-1132 KQYLTLAAYNNG
+1132 G
-1144 ANLEKP
+1144 ASSG
-1150 LGSQYIVGQFM
+1150 LGRFV
-1161 FTENVSKIIVC
+1161 KI
-1172 SKLRT
+1172 
-1177 PGGNDKVNYWEQYN
+1177 
-1191 IGSLPTNEKNV
+1191 
-1202 KFYDEN
+1202 YDMD
-1208 GNAAVLNRNVWYTVV
+1208 GNAVANVTTGNWYKIVLPNAMESSTSAWGTSRFIIDSQKVDGVDKREVYFRNV
-1223 IPLKESTAASNGRW
+1223 
-1237 GSLYL
+1237 
-1242 EFGTVDSSKS
+1242 
-1252 ADVYFKNYSYGDTLP
+1252 SYGDTLP

-1373 VAIEYTAAP
+1373 FAIDYTAAP

-1436 FKLNDTVNSHFTAGN
+1436 LKLNDTVKEFDARGDKTTIKYGSGSE
-1451 GITLEYV
+1451 I
-1458 SATDTNEITAT
+1458 DTIIT
-1469 TSSSGT
+1469 TSSATEIKWQENELEIKSLIKGSGY
-1475 INLIDIV
+1475 D
-1482 KGTSPVASWQNNGY
+1482 KPVITTRG
-1496 KYFVT
+1496 KHYFSFDVCFDSNT
-1501 DVKFNEGVKNLE
+1501 DKMYM
-1513 SRIWLNKGDI
+1513 IAWLNNDNNPARYEK
-1523 GDVSYFI
+1523 
-1530 NTITVG
+1530 TLTVG
-1536 SADPLYYATVYDGE
+1536 TELDDTYYVYNATTKGRVRNTEAGVWYTVIMPADHTNCNPHWALSWIQFSTKTSEATTVKIKNVALTTDMPTVYDL
-1550 TKERVTGKIEANHWY
+1550 VM
-1565 TVFIETRYNNP
+1565 
-1576 HTWTQAY
+1576 
-1583 LTLRAKSGET
+1583 
-1593 ATATFKN
+1593 
-1600 VGAIKGEVLKITGKP
+1600 TGKP

-1679 KVIMSDSATFKVVE
+1679 KVVMSDSATFKVVE

-1716 FTLDVAKSKGLTLEY
+1716 FTLEVAKSKGLTLEY
-1731 SSDNEAVAVEN
+1731 SSDNEAVTVEN

-1754 DVTITVNGM
+1754 DVTITVKGM

-1770 TDSVVITLEHAMRQF
+1770 TDSVVITLGHAMRHF
-1785 SVNANTEL
+1785 SADSEAITL
-1793 SYGTDSEVD
+1793 AYGEGAEVD
-1802 TVLISST
+1802 TVIATTSTSGTLTFTDIQGNLTNYTKSGNKYISMDVCFDANLKSIKTFVWITTPSDKTHKYEKTITLNSVLEDEIYFYNKETGARVDKIVANQWYKFFIPATYPSGADWCLTNIVAAANDESETT
-1809 VASTDTNWD
+1809 VQIKNFACVPSISGVH
-1818 NAARLTDLSGSK
+1818 DL
-1830 DYSQNNFFKNGK
+1830 
-1842 KYVKLD
+1842 
-1848 VSLSSNGKITFNNW
+1848 KI
-1862 YTNDQVSPK
+1862 
-1871 LQGEWYNEAIEV
+1871 
-1883 GKTTKTYLYDVNGV
+1883 
-1897 RVYGNVKADTQY
+1897 
-1909 VVYVPILWSHTSNSP
+1909 
-1924 RWGEMRFMVRTT
+1924 
-1936 DENSATV
+1936 
-1943 KVKNIE
+1943 
-1949 YVTAIEN
+1949 
-1956 VYDEKVQLTGV
+1956 TGV
-1967 PNSSVIFAEGGT
+1967 PTSSVQLSAGSI
-1979 NTVQLGTR
+1979 QLGVDT
-1987 DLLEAYEGVAYKS
+1987 DLEVSWS
-2000 SNNEIA
+2000 SKNEDVA
-2006 TVTDEGLVTFLQT
+2006 TVDQTGKVTFIKS
-2019 GTVEITVSPKNAKLA
+2019 GSVDITVTPTDTTYASLAK
-2034 PLATTVTLKAVTA
+2034 TVTITII
-2047 EEKQAEWH
+2047 
-2055 FASTATT
+2055 S
-2062 WQTEGEFVNSWKF
+2062 EF
-2075 TGEELVIGG
+2075 
-2084 KDSSYTGDANSV
+2084 D
-2096 ATANYIALEI
+2096 
-2106 RFEKA
+2106 
-2111 SGVNYFS
+2111 
-2118 NMYTNGSDGK
+2118 
-2128 GKLGFAWLWGST
+2128 
-2140 TQKAVSV
+2140 
-2147 YLSDYATVVNTTENY
+2147 
-2162 VRFFEMD
+2162 
-2169 GTQSSKLETG
+2169 
-2179 KWYKLILP
+2179 
-2187 KNIEKNDITWG
+2187 
-2198 DLRLKI
+2198 
-2204 DGSGSEREVYYRNVS
+2204 
-2219 YGNTLP
+2219 
-2225 EGWVNA
+2225 

>member
-145 YSVPASSADYVEV
+145 YSVPAKYADYVEV

-221 NVAIVSDVHYNAKK
+221 NVAIVPTVHYNAKK

-282 DDSVETRVS
+282 DASIETRVS

-310 ALATSVPAAAKNA
+310 TLATSVPAAAKNA

-471 HPPEGSDYV
+471 HAPEGSDYV

-575 AMPTRVGATVTD
+575 SMPSRVGATVTD

-620 TGAQID
+620 TGAKLD

-865 SKWRTDGYKY
+865 SKWRTEGYKY

-907 VGSSVPAANAFVYDA
+907 VGSNAPAANAFVYDA
-922 ENKIREL
+922 ETKIREL

-1007 NEYQLSLANSS
+1007 NEYQLSLVNSS

-1081 AIIEDEHAEPITDW
+1081 AIVEDEYAAPINSW
-1095 HPVSAYPD
+1095 HLCAKNS
-1103 VTSSVWQGKD
+1103 TEWQGNTGDEFAKSW
-1113 TEYPK
+1113 
-1118 TYKFTFNKEDKTDW
+1118 KFTGNTLQIAGFWETTDEDK
-1132 KQYLTLAAYNNG
+1132 LAARAQYVTFDMYFKYAAGINYESDMHTQGKKSFAWFWNNTVRPELKYYG
-1144 ANLEKP
+1144 ASSG
-1150 LGSQYIVGQFM
+1150 LGRFVKIYDMDGNAVA
-1161 FTENVSKIIVC
+1161 NVTTGTWYKIILPNAMESSTSAWGTSRFIIDAQKVD
-1172 SKLRT
+1172 
-1177 PGGNDKVNYWEQYN
+1177 GVDKREVY
-1191 IGSLPTNEKNV
+1191 
-1202 KFYDEN
+1202 F
-1208 GNAAVLNRNVWYTVV
+1208 RNV
-1223 IPLKESTAASNGRW
+1223 
-1237 GSLYL
+1237 
-1242 EFGTVDSSKS
+1242 
-1252 ADVYFKNYSYGDTLP
+1252 SYGDTLP

-1284 LESGNYQ
+1284 LESGSCQ

-1390 ADESATYATV
+1390 ADECAEYATV
-1400 DQNGVVTFLEA
+1400 NNKGVVTFLEA
-1411 GRYHDITINVTS
+1411 GRYHDITINVS
-1423 TSSKG
+1423 ATSSKG

-1436 FKLNDTVNSHFTAGN
+1436 FKLNDTVKEFDARGDKTTIKYGSGSE
-1451 GITLEYV
+1451 I
-1458 SATDTNEITAT
+1458 DTIIT
-1469 TSSSGT
+1469 TSSATAIEWQKNELEIKSLIQGSGYDKPVIT
-1475 INLIDIV
+1475 T
-1482 KGTSPVASWQNNGY
+1482 KG
-1496 KYFVT
+1496 KHYFSFDVCFDSNT
-1501 DVKFNEGVKNLE
+1501 DKMYM
-1513 SRIWLNKGDI
+1513 IAWLNKD
-1523 GDVSYFI
+1523 
-1530 NTITVG
+1530 NTPARYEKTLTVG
-1536 SADPLYYATVYDGE
+1536 TALDDTYYVYNATTKGRVRNTEAGVWYTVIMPADHTNCNANWALSWIQFSTKTSEATTVKIKNVALTTDMPTVYDL
-1550 TKERVTGKIEANHWY
+1550 VM
-1565 TVFIETRYNNP
+1565 
-1576 HTWTQAY
+1576 
-1583 LTLRAKSGET
+1583 
-1593 ATATFKN
+1593 
-1600 VGAIKGEVLKITGKP
+1600 TGKP

-1636 EGLDLEWTVNVAED
+1636 EGLNLEWSVNVAED

-1679 KVIMSDSATFKVVE
+1679 KVVMSDSATFKVVE
-1693 EWSTTITNKPTS
+1693 EWSTTITNKPTL

-1754 DVTITVNGM
+1754 DVTITVKGM
-1763 LNGVQKA
+1763 LNGVVKA
-1770 TDSVVITLEHAMRQF
+1770 TDSVVITLEHAMRHF
-1785 SVNANTEL
+1785 SADSEAITL
-1793 SYGTDSEVD
+1793 AYGEGAEVD
-1802 TVLISST
+1802 TVIATTSTSGTLTFTDIQGNLTNYTKSGNKYISMDVCFDANLKSIKTFVWITTPSDKTHKYEKTITLNSVLEDEIYFYNKETGARVDKIVANQWYKFFIPATYPSGADWCLTNIVAAANDESETT
-1809 VASTDTNWD
+1809 VQIKNFACVPSISGVH
-1818 NAARLTDLSGSK
+1818 DL
-1830 DYSQNNFFKNGK
+1830 
-1842 KYVKLD
+1842 
-1848 VSLSSNGKITFNNW
+1848 KI
-1862 YTNDQVSPK
+1862 
-1871 LQGEWYNEAIEV
+1871 
-1883 GKTTKTYLYDVNGV
+1883 
-1897 RVYGNVKADTQY
+1897 
-1909 VVYVPILWSHTSNSP
+1909 
-1924 RWGEMRFMVRTT
+1924 
-1936 DENSATV
+1936 
-1943 KVKNIE
+1943 
-1949 YVTAIEN
+1949 
-1956 VYDEKVQLTGV
+1956 TGV
-1967 PNSSVIFAEGGT
+1967 PTSSVQLSAGSI
-1979 NTVQLGTR
+1979 QLGVDT
-1987 DLLEAYEGVAYKS
+1987 DLEVSWS
-2000 SNNEIA
+2000 SKNEDVA
-2006 TVTDEGLVTFLQT
+2006 TVDQTGKVTFIKS
-2019 GTVEITVSPKNAKLA
+2019 GSVDITVTPTDTTYASLAK
-2034 PLATTVTLKAVTA
+2034 TVTITII
-2047 EEKQAEWH
+2047 
-2055 FASTATT
+2055 S
-2062 WQTEGEFVNSWKF
+2062 EFDEPTGWK
-2075 TGEELVIGG
+2075 
-2084 KDSSYTGDANSV
+2084 
-2096 ATANYIALEI
+2096 
-2106 RFEKA
+2106 
-2111 SGVNYFS
+2111 
-2118 NMYTNGSDGK
+2118 
-2128 GKLGFAWLWGST
+2128 
-2140 TQKAVSV
+2140 
-2147 YLSDYATVVNTTENY
+2147 
-2162 VRFFEMD
+2162 
-2169 GTQSSKLETG
+2169 
-2179 KWYKLILP
+2179 P
-2187 KNIEKNDITWG
+2187 
-2198 DLRLKI
+2198 
-2204 DGSGSEREVYYRNVS
+2204 
-2219 YGNTLP
+2219 
-2225 EGWVNA
+2225 

>member
-145 YSVPASSADYVEV
+145 YSVPAKYADYVEV

-221 NVAIVSDVHYNAKK
+221 NVAIVPTVHYNAKK

-267 ENQSGSAVIAVRYAT
+267 ESQSGSAVIAVRYAT

-471 HPPEGSDYV
+471 HAPEGADYV

-575 AMPTRVGATVTD
+575 SMPTRVGATVTD

-637 GTDLDLQKNWIKVW
+637 GTDLDLQSSWIKVW

-785 AYITATVNVAEGV
+785 TYITATVEVAEGV

-890 SYMWLNRAGDA
+890 SYIHLNTGSGSA

-907 VGSSVPAANAFVYDA
+907 VGSNAPAANAFVYDA
-922 ENKIREL
+922 ETKIREL

-1007 NEYQLSLANSS
+1007 NEYQLSLVNSS
-1018 LEVEWKVEAVSSD
+1018 LEVEWSVRGISSD
-1031 AAAIVS
+1031 AATIVS

-1049 GLAETVKRRGLFK
+1049 GLAETVKRRGLFE
-1062 VTATPKDSRYASL
+1062 VTATPKDTRYASL

-1081 AIIEDEHAEPITDW
+1081 AIINDEYDAPINTW
-1095 HPVSAYPD
+1095 HLCAKNN
-1103 VTSSVWQGKD
+1103 TEWQSNTGD
-1113 TEYPK
+1113 EFALSW
-1118 TYKFTFNKEDKTDW
+1118 KFTGNTLQIAGFYETTDEDK
-1132 KQYLTLAAYNNG
+1132 LAAR
-1144 ANLEKP
+1144 A
-1150 LGSQYIVGQFM
+1150 QYITFDMYFKHAAGINYESDMYSEHKRSFAWFWGNSVRPELMYYGASSGLGRF
-1161 FTENVSKIIVC
+1161 VKI
-1172 SKLRT
+1172 
-1177 PGGNDKVNYWEQYN
+1177 
-1191 IGSLPTNEKNV
+1191 
-1202 KFYDEN
+1202 YDMD
-1208 GNAAVLNRNVWYTVV
+1208 GNAVANVTTGKWYKIVLPNAMESSTSTWGTSRFIIDPQKVDGVDKREVYFRNV
-1223 IPLKESTAASNGRW
+1223 
-1237 GSLYL
+1237 
-1242 EFGTVDSSKS
+1242 
-1252 ADVYFKNYSYGDTLP
+1252 SYGDTLP

-1351 ESIQILTTDTTK
+1351 ESIQILTTDTNK

-1373 VAIEYTAAP
+1373 FAIDYTAAP

-1400 DQNGVVTFLEA
+1400 DQNGVVTFLGA

-1770 TDSVVITLEHAMRQF
+1770 TDSVVITLEHAMRHF
-1785 SVNANTEL
+1785 SADSEAITL
-1793 SYGTDSEVD
+1793 AYGEGAEVD
-1802 TVLISST
+1802 TVIATTSTSGTLTFTDIQGNLTNYTKSGNKYISMDVCFDANLKSIKTFVWITTPSDKTHKYEKTITLNSVLEDEIYFYNKETGARVDKIVANQWYKFFIPATYPSGADWCLTNIVAAANDESETT
-1809 VASTDTNWD
+1809 VQIKNFACVPSISGVH
-1818 NAARLTDLSGSK
+1818 DL
-1830 DYSQNNFFKNGK
+1830 
-1842 KYVKLD
+1842 
-1848 VSLSSNGKITFNNW
+1848 KI
-1862 YTNDQVSPK
+1862 
-1871 LQGEWYNEAIEV
+1871 
-1883 GKTTKTYLYDVNGV
+1883 
-1897 RVYGNVKADTQY
+1897 
-1909 VVYVPILWSHTSNSP
+1909 
-1924 RWGEMRFMVRTT
+1924 
-1936 DENSATV
+1936 
-1943 KVKNIE
+1943 
-1949 YVTAIEN
+1949 
-1956 VYDEKVQLTGV
+1956 TGV
-1967 PNSSVIFAEGGT
+1967 PTSSVQLSAGSIQLGVDTDLEVSWSSKNEDVATVDQTGKVTFIKSGSVDITVTPTDTTYASLAKTVTITIISEFDEPTGWKPQGSSGNALTWTGADATNPKSYKFSVTAGDGDWKSAMVIAEYGNASLTAPIGSTYITLRLKFESNISSVIF
-1979 NTVQLGTR
+1979 R
-1987 DLLEAYEGVAYKS
+1987 
-2000 SNNEIA
+2000 
-2006 TVTDEGLVTFLQT
+2006 
-2019 GTVEITVSPKNAKLA
+2019 NALRT
-2034 PLATTVTLKAVTA
+2034 P
-2047 EEKQAEWH
+2047 
-2055 FASTATT
+2055 
-2062 WQTEGEFVNSWKF
+2062 N
-2075 TGEELVIGG
+2075 
-2084 KDSSYTGDANSV
+2084 
-2096 ATANYIALEI
+2096 
-2106 RFEKA
+2106 
-2111 SGVNYFS
+2111 SGVNYWIQFKVGEVPS
-2118 NMYTNGSDGK
+2118 TEKDVKIYNENGS
-2128 GKLGFAWLWGST
+2128 
-2140 TQKAVSV
+2140 
-2147 YLSDYATVVNTTENY
+2147 VVTDSLVE
-2162 VRFFEMD
+2162 
-2169 GTQSSKLETG
+2169 G
-2179 KWYKLILP
+2179 KWYNVVIPVTLSTLAH
-2187 KNIEKNDITWG
+2187 NGNWG
-2198 DLRLKI
+2198 NLRLDFNRTDKNTEGVGYVK
-2204 DGSGSEREVYYRNVS
+2204 DFS

>member
-145 YSVPASSADYVEV
+145 YSVPAKYADYVEV

-206 AAELDVYAAEDSRLA
+206 EAELDVYAAEDSRLA

-282 DDSVETRVS
+282 DASIETRVS

-471 HPPEGSDYV
+471 HAPEGSDYV

-620 TGAQID
+620 TGARLD

-732 ISDLGDDLTYQVKY
+732 ISDLGDDFTYQVKY

-785 AYITATVNVAEGV
+785 TYITATVEVAEGV

-890 SYMWLNRAGDA
+890 SYIHLNTGSGSA

-907 VGSSVPAANAFVYDA
+907 VGSNAPAANAFVYDA
-922 ENKIREL
+922 ETKIREL

-1007 NEYQLSLANSS
+1007 NEYQLSLVNSS
-1018 LEVEWKVEAVSSD
+1018 LEVEWSVRGISSD
-1031 AAAIVS
+1031 AATIVS

-1049 GLAETVKRRGLFK
+1049 GLAETVKRRGLFE
-1062 VTATPKDSRYASL
+1062 VTATPKDTRYASL

-1081 AIIEDEHAEPITDW
+1081 AIINDEYDAPINTW
-1095 HPVSAYPD
+1095 HLCAKNN
-1103 VTSSVWQGKD
+1103 TEWQSNTGD
-1113 TEYPK
+1113 EFALSW
-1118 TYKFTFNKEDKTDW
+1118 KFTGNTLQIAGFYETTDEDK
-1132 KQYLTLAAYNNG
+1132 LAAR
-1144 ANLEKP
+1144 A
-1150 LGSQYIVGQFM
+1150 QYITFDMYFKHAAGINYESDMYSEHKRSFAWFWGNSVRPELMYYGASSGLGRF
-1161 FTENVSKIIVC
+1161 VKI
-1172 SKLRT
+1172 
-1177 PGGNDKVNYWEQYN
+1177 
-1191 IGSLPTNEKNV
+1191 
-1202 KFYDEN
+1202 YDMD
-1208 GNAAVLNRNVWYTVV
+1208 GNAVAKVTTGNWYKIVLPNAMESSTSAWGTSRFIIDSQKVDGVDKREVYFRNV
-1223 IPLKESTAASNGRW
+1223 
-1237 GSLYL
+1237 
-1242 EFGTVDSSKS
+1242 
-1252 ADVYFKNYSYGDTLP
+1252 SYGDTLP

-1339 SLERSVPLTIVE
+1339 SLERSVTLTIVE

-1428 KPLSASVT
+1428 EPLSASVT

-2062 WQTEGEFVNSWKF
+2062 WQTEGEFANSWKF
-2075 TGEELVIGG
+2075 SGENLTVA
-2084 KDSSYTGDANSV
+2084 SSLSAESN
-2096 ATANYIALEI
+2096 ANYIYAEI
-2106 RFEKA
+2106 
-2111 SGVNYFS
+2111 YF
-2118 NMYTNGSDGK
+2118 
-2128 GKLGFAWLWGST
+2128 A
-2140 TQKAVSV
+2140 KAVDV
-2147 YLSDYATVVNTTENY
+2147 YYYSDMYSQGKTTNWWSAIGGTTINENTMFFDMSGNRAT
-2162 VRFFEMD
+2162 
-2169 GTQSSKLETG
+2169 SLELG
-2179 KWYKLILP
+2179 KWYKMALKKAKEGANVTWQCYSKLIIG
-2187 KNIEKNDITWG
+2187 KDTNGEA
-2198 DLRLKI
+2198 
-2204 DGSGSEREVYYRNVS
+2204 EVYFRNAA
-2219 YGNTLP
+2219 YGSTIP